1 MKAKQK
7 RAILFVILGGVLL
20 CAGAVLAFALGLPT
34 GEAPYP
40 DHIIDGVSPNGTTIN
55 LFDYWITT
63 QGDADNV
70 DPANLLT
77 SGINDGHAL
86 LFGASLGSKGY
97 GDWNEWTGTETPQAG
112 IVKSGLT
119 DGYPQLAIDTRKAE
133 NVTIKGRNGSESL
146 AYLFDPA
153 VAVDGKA
160 SYRDAQGLLQVD
172 KDGYYYFNSAEN
184 YAVYYP
190 GDNAF
195 TLYEYPGV
203 RSGGAA
209 GNVGQFF
216 PFNEATANPTQQWHN
231 PLMNTVDSIDASL
244 NHYFGIHMSTRF
256 VQQNGGYVDKN
267 QTKAVTYEFSG
278 DDDVWIFIDGVLVA
292 DLGGIHNAASVKINF
307 STGIIEING
316 TEQGQKLG
324 ALLGVGS
331 NTLPDDTYHT
341 LDFFYLERGNT
352 DSNLSL
358 KYNLVSIPESA
369 VIKVDENG
377 NTLAGAEF
385 ALTVSYTENGALV
398 TETLTSGTTGAD
410 GRLVLRE
417 SEVPDALPLTIDQL
431 YELYERYGQKK
442 NLSLTLTETS
452 TPDGY
457 RSAGAVSLRFDKVG
471 EQHILLA
478 ANPWSTGAYATSG
491 VLLKLGNSIG
501 LYSTDGGIM
510 GEEPVDTIDLSSTTP
525 RKMFGV
531 IFMKD
536 AAGDWRPIHGN
547 PIDGWTVEDGSG
559 WQNIQAALTKNP
571 CWFQLGSGGAWE
583 ITIDELPGDIN
594 KYYNALPE
602 DELDSAQYGV
612 FYYYTVAD
620 AVEDIKGNNT
630 WLMNTF
636 AENSGV
642 QRQFFANLYVPNL
655 RNELSVLKVGE
666 QDQPL
671 EGATFALYAASDV
684 TVTGGSYTAAGTARL
699 TGVTGANGR
708 LVFGDDELLP
718 QGNYYLIETSAP
730 TGYLKNGT
738 PIPVVVDDAG
748 VHVDA
753 GTADN
758 GVSVRFE
765 AGNLVGSM
773 WAFATDDKIDV
784 TLHHITAKFY
794 TTPSD
799 AVEFDADTTFVDQAW
814 RGIVGTGTVGAAFQA
829 IDGVTYHPSYYA
841 VSDDAGGYTIYRYDA
856 ENVPEGASPLGMHL
870 KYAGNGQYGAYAG
883 LEQQG
888 DPVTFME
895 TDTGWGHLMMEQCSY
910 HTLESGKEYT
920 KLHGTELTDLTNL
933 FADSVT
939 VKVANEPVDDAGP
952 EPSYIVVQKSI
963 AGLND
968 TQIEQLKRSLAITV
982 TGNGEAGPVS
992 YTLAYGREDGATIL
1006 WREVNKTLWSWR
1018 INGVSGDTYTVTETG
1033 CDPEDLSLPEG
1044 TKLTATGLGTT
1055 TIGVADIGL
1064 EIEED
1069 TTCSHK
1075 NWPLYDGCFFAGTLT
1090 GNRGT
1095 VVITSRAPSAS
1106 QRKAIEDA
1114 LLGGVW
1120 KETVYYYSLNSL
1132 QIDPANQDPAY
1143 NIAMNIS
1150 GDDGLITTLHYYP
1163 NAAYEDGGTPGQIVF
1178 SNTSVWQH
1186 VAKIVYDTEAAQVG
1200 DIQISNTYT
1209 QLVDLAVEKVW
1220 NDADDQDGKRPETVT
1235 VRLLADGLNTGKT
1248 LTLNAGN
1255 GWSDSFTGLD
1265 VYSEGV
1271 AIVYTVEEVNV
1282 AGYQSSITGSAAD
1295 GFTITNT
1302 HTPEK
1307 TAVSVEK
1314 VWNDADDQDGKRPE
1328 TVTVRLLADGLN
1340 TGKTLTLNAGNGW
1353 SDSFTGLD
1361 VYSEGVA
1368 IVYTVEE
1375 VNVAGYQSSITGSAA
1390 DGFTITNTHTPEKT
1404 AVSVQK
1410 VWDDAD
1416 DQDGMRPDAVTVR
1429 LLADGESTDRAL
1441 TLNADNGWSGSFTD
1455 LDVYNAG
1462 QPIAYTVEEVNVA
1475 GYQSSITGS
1484 AADGFT
1490 ITNTH
1495 TPEKTA
1501 VSVQK
1506 VWDDA
1511 DDQDGMR
1518 PDAVTVRLLA
1528 DGESTDRALTL
1539 NADNGWSGSFTDLDV
1554 YNAGQPIA
1562 YTVEEVNVA
1571 GYQSSITGSAADG
1584 FTITNTHTPETTAVS
1599 VEKVWDDA
1607 DDQDGMRPDEITVRL
1622 LADGQKTDRALTL
1635 NADNDWAGSFS
1646 DLAVYNAG
1654 QPIAYT
1660 VEEEAVTGYQPSIT
1674 GDAAT
1679 GFTITNTHTPETT
1692 AVSVEKVWD
1701 DADDQDGMRP
1711 KEITIRLLANG
1722 EEVAGKT
1729 LTLNAANDWA
1739 GSFSGLDVYSEGVAI
1754 VYTVEE
1760 ADVAGYQPQITGS
1773 AATGFTITNTHT
1785 PETITVSGSKTWNEA
1800 DGRDDRRP
1808 DAITIRLL
1816 ANGEEVAGKART
1828 VTAAD
1833 GWAWEFADLPKYENG
1848 QEIVYTIAEDAVP
1861 GYTATVDGFNV
1872 TNTKDILSGSLTV
1885 SKTVSGNAGDTER
1898 EWAFTVWLDDTS
1910 INGTYG
1916 DMTFV
1921 GGMATFLLRHGESAT
1936 ATGLPAGVS
1945 YRVTETGANQDGYN
1959 TTKQG
1964 DTGVIPEGGTAT
1976 ATFDNAKTIAPP
1988 PATGSLAVSKTVSG
2002 SAGDTERAWTFTVRL
2017 GDTGINGAY
2026 GDMTF
2031 VDGVA
2036 TFRLRHGESVK
2047 ASGLPAGVAYVV
2059 TEAEANQ
2066 DGYATAATGDTG
2078 TISGGRTARAGFT
2091 NTRETPQVPA
2101 AGDEASPLLWFLLGF
2116 ACLLGLGG
2124 AAMLDRRMRGG
2135 TKS

>member
-7 RAILFVILGGVLL
+7 RAILFVILGSVLL

-63 QGDADNV
+63 QEGADNK

-77 SGINDGHAL
+77 SGINHGHAL
-86 LFGASLGSKGY
+86 LFGASLGGSY
-97 GDWNEWTGTETPQAG
+97 GVWNEWTGTETPRAG
-112 IVKSGLT
+112 IVKSRLT
-119 DGYPQLAIDTRKAE
+119 DGYPQLAIDTSKAE

-172 KDGYYYFNSAEN
+172 KDGYYYFKSAEN

-203 RSGGAA
+203 GSGGAA

-216 PFNEATANPTQQWHN
+216 PFNAATANATPYFYRPPEGADTSQQGVHV
-231 PLMNTVDSIDASL
+231 LMNTVYSTDASL

-256 VQQNGGYVDKN
+256 VQQYGGYVDASR
-267 QTKAVTYEFSG
+267 TKPFTYEFSG

-292 DLGGIHNAASVKINF
+292 DLGGIHNAASVKIDF

-324 ALLGVGS
+324 ALLDVGS

-358 KYNLVSIPESA
+358 KYNLVSIPEST

-385 ALTVSYTENGALV
+385 ALTVSYTENGAPV

-417 SEVPDALPLTIDQL
+417 SEDPDALPLTIDQL
-431 YELYERYGQKK
+431 YERYGQKE

-452 TPDGY
+452 TPGGY
-457 RSAGAVSLRFDKVG
+457 RSAGAVPLRFDKVG

-478 ANPWSTGAYATSG
+478 ADPWSTGAYATSG
-491 VLLKLGNSIG
+491 VLLKLGNSID
-501 LYSTDGGIM
+501 LYSTGGGIM
-510 GEEPVDTIDLSSTTP
+510 GEEPVKTIDLSSTTP
-525 RKMFGV
+525 GKMFGV

-536 AAGDWRPIHGN
+536 GDDWRPIHGN
-547 PIDGWTVEDGSG
+547 PIDGWTVEAGSG
-559 WQNIQAALTKNP
+559 WQNIQAALTENP
-571 CWFQLGSGGAWE
+571 YWFQVGSGGAWE
-583 ITIDELPGDIN
+583 ITIDELPGDITKY

-602 DELDSAQYGV
+602 DERDNAQYGV
-612 FYYYTVAD
+612 FYYYTEAE
-620 AVEDIKGNNT
+620 AVENIDDSNT

-636 AENSGV
+636 DENAGV

-655 RNELSVLKVGE
+655 RNELSVLKVNE
-666 QDQPL
+666 QEQAL
-671 EGATFALYAASDV
+671 AGAAFALYAVDDV
-684 TVTGGSYTAAGTARL
+684 TLTDGGYTTAGNALL
-699 TGVTGANGR
+699 TGVTGEDGL

-730 TGYLKNGT
+730 AGYLKNGT

-758 GVSVRFE
+758 GVSVRF
-765 AGNLVGSM
+765 AVGNLVGSM
-773 WAFATDDKIDV
+773 WAFATDDEIDV

-799 AVEFDADTTFVDQAW
+799 AVEFGADTTFVDQTW
-814 RGIVGTGTVGAAFQA
+814 REIIGEGAGAAFQA
-829 IDGVTYHPSYYA
+829 IDDVTEYHPSYYA
-841 VSDDAGGYTIYRYDA
+841 VSDGSGDYTVYRYDA

-870 KYAGNGQYGAYAG
+870 KYAGNGRYAAYDG
-883 LEQQG
+883 LAQQG

-910 HTLESGKEYT
+910 HTLGSGKEYT
-920 KLHGTELTDLTNL
+920 ELHGSNLTDLTNL

-939 VKVANEPVDDAGP
+939 VKVANEPVDDVGP

-963 AGLND
+963 AGLDD
-968 TQIEQLKRSLAITV
+968 TQLEALKTSLKITV
-982 TGNGEAGPVS
+982 TGNGEAGPES
-992 YTLAYGREDGATIL
+992 YTLAYGEQDGVTIL
-1006 WREVNKTLWSWR
+1006 WREVSETLWSWR
-1018 INGVSGDTYTVTETG
+1018 INGVSGDTYTVEETG
-1033 CDPEDLSLPEG
+1033 CEPEALNLPEG
-1044 TKLTATGLGTT
+1044 TELTATGLGTT

-1069 TTCSHK
+1069 TTCSHTD
-1075 NWPLYDGCFFAGTLT
+1075 WPLYDGCFFAGTLT
-1090 GNRGT
+1090 RNRGT

-1106 QRKAIEDA
+1106 QRKAIEAA

-1120 KETVYYYSLNSL
+1120 KKPVYYYNLNSL
-1132 QIDPANQDPAY
+1132 QIDQANQDPAY

-1150 GDDGLITTLHYYP
+1150 GGNGLITTLHYYP
-1163 NAAYEDGGTPGQIVF
+1163 NAAYEAGGTPGKIVF
-1178 SNTSVWQH
+1178 SDTSVWQH
-1186 VAKIVYDTEAAQVG
+1186 VAKIVYDTAAAQVG

-1209 QLVDLAVEKVW
+1209 QLVDLAVQKVW
-1220 NDADDQDGKRPETVT
+1220 DDANDQDGMRPAEIT
-1235 VRLLADGLNTGKT
+1235 VRLLADGQDTGKT
-1248 LTLNAGN
+1248 LTLNADN
-1255 GWSDSFTGLD
+1255 GWKGNFTGLD

-1271 AIVYTVEEVNV
+1271 AIDYTVEEVSV
-1282 AGYQSSITGSAAD
+1282 AGYTSNITD
-1295 GFTITNT
+1295 
-1302 HTPEK
+1302 
-1307 TAVSVEK
+1307 
-1314 VWNDADDQDGKRPE
+1314 
-1328 TVTVRLLADGLN
+1328 
-1340 TGKTLTLNAGNGW
+1340 
-1353 SDSFTGLD
+1353 
-1361 VYSEGVA
+1361 
-1368 IVYTVEE
+1368 
-1375 VNVAGYQSSITGSAA
+1375 AA

-1410 VWDDAD
+1410 VWNDAD
-1416 DQDGMRPDAVTVR
+1416 DQDGKRPDAVTVR
-1429 LLADGESTDRAL
+1429 LLADGQDTGKTL
-1441 TLNADNGWSGSFTD
+1441 TLNA
-1455 LDVYNAG
+1455 A
-1462 QPIAYTVEEVNVA
+1462 
-1475 GYQSSITGS
+1475 
-1484 AADGFT
+1484 
-1490 ITNTH
+1490 
-1495 TPEKTA
+1495 
-1501 VSVQK
+1501 
-1506 VWDDA
+1506 
-1511 DDQDGMR
+1511 
-1518 PDAVTVRLLA
+1518 
-1528 DGESTDRALTL
+1528 
-1539 NADNGWSGSFTDLDV
+1539 
-1554 YNAGQPIA
+1554 
-1562 YTVEEVNVA
+1562 
-1571 GYQSSITGSAADG
+1571 
-1584 FTITNTHTPETTAVS
+1584 
-1599 VEKVWDDA
+1599 
-1607 DDQDGMRPDEITVRL
+1607 
-1622 LADGQKTDRALTL
+1622 
-1635 NADNDWAGSFS
+1635 NDWAGSFS

-1660 VEEEAVTGYQPSIT
+1660 VEEVNVEGYTSGITGDAASGFTITNTHTPEKTALSVEKVWNDANDQDGKRPDAVTVRLLADGQDTGKTLALNAANDWAGSFSDLDVYNAGQPIAYTVEEVSVTGYQPSIT

-1679 GFTITNTHTPETT
+1679 GFTITNTHAPETIT
-1692 AVSVEKVWD
+1692 VAGSKTWD
-1701 DADDQDGMRP
+1701 DADDRSGMRP

-1722 EEVAGKT
+1722 V
-1729 LTLNAANDWA
+1729 
-1739 GSFSGLDVYSEGVAI
+1739 
-1754 VYTVEE
+1754 
-1760 ADVAGYQPQITGS
+1760 
-1773 AATGFTITNTHT
+1773 
-1785 PETITVSGSKTWNEA
+1785 
-1800 DGRDDRRP
+1800 
-1808 DAITIRLL
+1808 
-1816 ANGEEVAGKART
+1816 EVAGKART
-1828 VTAAD
+1828 VTEAD
-1833 GWAWEFADLPKYENG
+1833 DWAWRFTDLPKYENG
-1848 QEIVYTIAEDAVP
+1848 REITYAIAEDAVP
-1861 GYTATVDGFNV
+1861 GYTATVDGFDV
-1872 TNTKDILSGSLTV
+1872 TNTKDILSGNLTV

-1898 EWAFTVWLDDTS
+1898 EWIFTVWLDDTG

-1945 YRVTETGANQDGYN
+1945 YRVTETGANQDGYD
-1959 TTKQG
+1959 TTKHG

-1988 PATGSLAVSKTVSG
+1988 PTTGSLAVSKTVVG
-2002 SAGDTERAWTFTVRL
+2002 NTGDTERKWTFTVRL

-2047 ASGLPAGVAYVV
+2047 ATGLPAGVTYVV

-2101 AGDEASPLLWFLLGF
+2101 AGDEASPLLWFTLGCV
-2116 ACLLGLGG
+2116 CLLGLGG
-2124 AAMLDRRMRGG
+2124 AAMLNRRMRGG

>member
-7 RAILFVILGGVLL
+7 RAILFAILGGVLL

-63 QGDADNV
+63 QEGADNE

-77 SGINDGHAL
+77 SGINYDHAL

-97 GDWNEWTGTETPQAG
+97 GDWNEWTGTETPRTG

-119 DGYPQLAIDTRKAE
+119 DGYPQLAINTSAAQNE
-133 NVTIKGRNGSESL
+133 TIRNRSGSESL

-172 KDGYYYFNSAEN
+172 KDGYYYFNSAKN

-203 RSGGAA
+203 GSGGAA

-216 PFNEATANPTQQWHN
+216 PFNAATADAERYFYWPPQGADTSQQKVHT
-231 PLMNTVDSIDASL
+231 LMNTVYSNDVSL

-256 VQQNGGYVDKN
+256 VQQYGGHVDET
-267 QTKAVTYEFSG
+267 QMKAVTYEFSG

-292 DLGGIHNAASVKINF
+292 DLGGIHNAASVKIDF

-324 ALLGVGS
+324 ALLDVGS

-398 TETLTSGTTGAD
+398 TETLTPGTTGAD

-417 SEVPDALPLTIDQL
+417 SEDPGALPLTIDQL
-431 YELYERYGQKK
+431 YERYGQKE

-457 RSAGAVSLRFDKVG
+457 RSAGAVPLRFDKVG

-478 ANPWSTGAYATSG
+478 EDPWSTGAYATSG
-491 VLLKLGNSIG
+491 VLLTLGNSID

-510 GEEPVDTIDLSSTTP
+510 GDTPVETIDLSSTTP
-525 RKMFGV
+525 GKMFGV

-536 AAGDWRPIHGN
+536 GGDWRPIHGN
-547 PIDGWTVEDGSG
+547 PIDGWTVEDDSG
-559 WQNIQAALTKNP
+559 WQNIREALTKNP

-602 DELDSAQYGV
+602 NELDSAQYGV
-612 FYYYTVAD
+612 FYYYTKAN
-620 AVEDIKGNNT
+620 AVEDIDGDNT

-636 AENSGV
+636 AESSGV

-655 RNELSVLKVGE
+655 RNELSVLKVDE

-671 EGATFALYAASDV
+671 EGAAFALYAVDNV
-684 TVTGGSYTAAGTARL
+684 MLTDGGYTTAGNALL
-699 TGVTGANGR
+699 TGVTGTNGR

-773 WAFATDDKIDV
+773 WAFATDDEIDV

-799 AVEFDADTTFVDQAW
+799 AVEFDADTTFADKAW
-814 RGIVGTGTVGAAFQA
+814 REIVGTGTAGAAFQA
-829 IDGVTYHPSYYA
+829 IDGATYHPSYYA
-841 VSDDAGGYTIYRYDA
+841 VSDDAGGYTVYRYD

-870 KYAGNGQYGAYAG
+870 KYAGNGRYAAYAG
-883 LEQQG
+883 PEQQG

-920 KLHGTELTDLTNL
+920 ELHGTRLTDLTNL

-939 VKVANEPVDDAGP
+939 VKVANEPERVD
-952 EPSYIVVQKSI
+952 I
-963 AGLND
+963 
-968 TQIEQLKRSLAITV
+968 
-982 TGNGEAGPVS
+982 
-992 YTLAYGREDGATIL
+992 
-1006 WREVNKTLWSWR
+1006 
-1018 INGVSGDTYTVTETG
+1018 
-1033 CDPEDLSLPEG
+1033 
-1044 TKLTATGLGTT
+1044 
-1055 TIGVADIGL
+1055 
-1064 EIEED
+1064 
-1069 TTCSHK
+1069 
-1075 NWPLYDGCFFAGTLT
+1075 
-1090 GNRGT
+1090 
-1095 VVITSRAPSAS
+1095 
-1106 QRKAIEDA
+1106 
-1114 LLGGVW
+1114 
-1120 KETVYYYSLNSL
+1120 
-1132 QIDPANQDPAY
+1132 
-1143 NIAMNIS
+1143 
-1150 GDDGLITTLHYYP
+1150 
-1163 NAAYEDGGTPGQIVF
+1163 
-1178 SNTSVWQH
+1178 
-1186 VAKIVYDTEAAQVG
+1186 
-1200 DIQISNTYT
+1200 
-1209 QLVDLAVEKVW
+1209 AVEKVW
-1220 NDADDQDGKRPETVT
+1220 DDADDQDGKRPDAVTIRLLANGERTDRALTLNAANGWADRFSDLDVYNAGVAIVYTVEEVSVAGYQSSITGDAATGFTITNTHMPEKTAVSVQKVWNDANDQDGKRPETVT
-1235 VRLLADGLNTGKT
+1235 VRLLADGQDTGKT
-1248 LTLNAGN
+1248 LTLNAAN
-1255 GWSDSFTGLD
+1255 GW
-1265 VYSEGV
+1265 
-1271 AIVYTVEEVNV
+1271 
-1282 AGYQSSITGSAAD
+1282 AG
-1295 GFTITNT
+1295 
-1302 HTPEK
+1302 
-1307 TAVSVEK
+1307 
-1314 VWNDADDQDGKRPE
+1314 R
-1328 TVTVRLLADGLN
+1328 
-1340 TGKTLTLNAGNGW
+1340 
-1353 SDSFTGLD
+1353 
-1361 VYSEGVA
+1361 
-1368 IVYTVEE
+1368 
-1375 VNVAGYQSSITGSAA
+1375 
-1390 DGFTITNTHTPEKT
+1390 
-1404 AVSVQK
+1404 
-1410 VWDDAD
+1410 
-1416 DQDGMRPDAVTVR
+1416 
-1429 LLADGESTDRAL
+1429 
-1441 TLNADNGWSGSFTD
+1441 
-1455 LDVYNAG
+1455 
-1462 QPIAYTVEEVNVA
+1462 
-1475 GYQSSITGS
+1475 
-1484 AADGFT
+1484 
-1490 ITNTH
+1490 
-1495 TPEKTA
+1495 
-1501 VSVQK
+1501 
-1506 VWDDA
+1506 
-1511 DDQDGMR
+1511 
-1518 PDAVTVRLLA
+1518 
-1528 DGESTDRALTL
+1528 
-1539 NADNGWSGSFTDLDV
+1539 
-1554 YNAGQPIA
+1554 
-1562 YTVEEVNVA
+1562 
-1571 GYQSSITGSAADG
+1571 
-1584 FTITNTHTPETTAVS
+1584 
-1599 VEKVWDDA
+1599 
-1607 DDQDGMRPDEITVRL
+1607 
-1622 LADGQKTDRALTL
+1622 
-1635 NADNDWAGSFS
+1635 FS

-1654 QPIAYT
+1654 
-1660 VEEEAVTGYQPSIT
+1660 
-1674 GDAAT
+1674 
-1679 GFTITNTHTPETT
+1679 
-1692 AVSVEKVWD
+1692 
-1701 DADDQDGMRP
+1701 
-1711 KEITIRLLANG
+1711 
-1722 EEVAGKT
+1722 
-1729 LTLNAANDWA
+1729 
-1739 GSFSGLDVYSEGVAI
+1739 VAI
-1754 VYTVEE
+1754 AYTVEE
-1760 ADVAGYQPQITGS
+1760 ADVAGYQPQITGD
-1773 AATGFTITNTHT
+1773 AASGFTITNTHT
-1785 PETITVSGSKTWNEA
+1785 PETITVAGSKTWNEA

-1816 ANGEEVAGKART
+1816 ANGVEVAGKART

-1833 GWAWEFADLPKYENG
+1833 GWAWRFTDLPKYENG

-1898 EWAFTVWLDDTS
+1898 EWAFTVWLDDTD
-1910 INGTYG
+1910 INGAYG

-1945 YRVTETGANQDGYN
+1945 YRVTETEADRDGYD

-1964 DTGVIPEGGTAT
+1964 DEGVIPEGGTAT

-1988 PATGSLAVSKTVSG
+1988 PTTGSLAVSKTVSG
-2002 SAGDTERAWTFTVRL
+2002 SAGDTEREWTFTVRL

-2091 NTRETPQVPA
+2091 NTRETPQVPP
-2101 AGDEASPLLWFLLGF
+2101 AGDGASPLLWFTLGCV
-2116 ACLLGLGG
+2116 CLLGLGG
-2124 AAMLDRRMRGG
+2124 AAMLNRRMRGG

>member
-1 MKAKQK
+1 MKAREK

-40 DHIIDGVSPNGTTIN
+40 DHIIDSVSPNGTTIN

-63 QGDADNV
+63 QEDPDNE

-77 SGINDGHAL
+77 SGINNRHAL
-86 LFGASLGSKGY
+86 LFGASLGDKGY
-97 GDWNEWTGTETPQAG
+97 GDWNEWTGTAAPRTG
-112 IVKSGLT
+112 IVENGLT
-119 DGYPQLAIDTRKAE
+119 NGYPQLAINTSAAQ
-133 NVTIKGRNGSESL
+133 NATIRNRSGSESL

-153 VAVDGKA
+153 VAADGKA
-160 SYRDAQGLLQVD
+160 SYKDAQGLLQVD

-209 GNVGQFF
+209 GNDGQFF
-216 PFNEATANPTQQWHN
+216 PFNEATANPTQQGHN
-231 PLMNTVDSIDASL
+231 PLMNTVDSTNASL

-256 VQQNGGYVDKN
+256 VQQYGGYVDEN
-267 QTKAVTYEFSG
+267 QRKEVTYEFSG

-292 DLGGIHNAASVKINF
+292 DLGGIHNAASVKIDF

-358 KYNLVSIPESA
+358 KYNLVSIPEST

-377 NTLAGAEF
+377 NTLAGAAFE
-385 ALTVSYTENGALV
+385 LTVSYTENGAPV

-417 SEVPDALPLTIDQL
+417 SADPDALPLTIDQL
-431 YELYERYGQKK
+431 YERYGQKE

-457 RSAGAVSLRFDKVG
+457 RSAGAVSLRFAKVG

-478 ANPWSTGAYATSG
+478 EDPWSTGAYATSG
-491 VLLKLGNSIG
+491 VLLKLGNSID
-501 LYSTDGGIM
+501 LYSTGGGIM
-510 GEEPVDTIDLSSTTP
+510 GEEPVNTIDLSSTTP

-536 AAGDWRPIHGN
+536 GDDWRPIHGN
-547 PIDGWTVEDGSG
+547 PIDGWTVEAGSG
-559 WQNIQAALTKNP
+559 WQNIRAALTENP

-583 ITIDELPGDIN
+583 ITIDELPGDIT
-594 KYYNALPE
+594 KYYNALPADGRDNAE
-602 DELDSAQYGV
+602 YGV
-612 FYYYTVAD
+612 FYYYTEAD
-620 AVEDIKGNNT
+620 AVEDINGNNT

-636 AENSGV
+636 AESSGV

-655 RNELSVLKVGE
+655 RNELSVLKVDE
-666 QDQPL
+666 QDRPL
-671 EGATFALYAASDV
+671 AGAAFALYAVDDV
-684 TVTGGSYTAAGTARL
+684 TLTDGGYTTAGNALL
-699 TGVTGANGR
+699 TGVTGTNGL

-773 WAFATDDKIDV
+773 WAFATDDEIDV

-794 TTPSD
+794 TTSSE
-799 AVEFDADTTFVDQAW
+799 AVPFDADTTFADKAW
-814 RGIVGTGTVGAAFQA
+814 REIVGEGANKVFQA

-841 VSDDAGGYTIYRYDA
+841 VSDGAGGYTVYRYD

-870 KYAGNGQYGAYAG
+870 KYAGNGRYAAYAG
-883 LEQQG
+883 PEQQG
-888 DPVTFME
+888 EVAFME
-895 TDTGWGHLMMEQCSY
+895 TETGWGHLMMEQCSY

-920 KLHGTELTDLTNL
+920 ELHGAWLTDLTNL

-963 AGLND
+963 AGLD
-968 TQIEQLKRSLAITV
+968 DAQIEQLKRSLAITV
-982 TGNGEAGPVS
+982 TGDGEAGPVS
-992 YTLAYGREDGATIL
+992 YTLAYGREDGVTIL
-1006 WREVNKTLWSWR
+1006 WREVNETLWSWR
-1018 INGVSGDTYTVTETG
+1018 INGVSGDTYTVAETG
-1033 CDPEDLSLPEG
+1033 CEPEDLNLPEG
-1044 TKLTATGLGTT
+1044 TELTATGLGTR

-1069 TTCSHK
+1069 TTCSHTD
-1075 NWPLYDGCFFAGTLT
+1075 WPLYDGCFFAGTLT
-1090 GNRGT
+1090 RNRGT
-1095 VVITSRAPSAS
+1095 VVITSRSPSAS
-1106 QRKAIEDA
+1106 QRKAIEDE
-1114 LLGGVW
+1114 LLHGVW
-1120 KETVYYYSLNSL
+1120 KEPVYYYSLNSL
-1132 QIDPANQDPAY
+1132 QIDQTNQDPAY

-1163 NAAYEDGGTPGQIVF
+1163 NAAYEDGGTPGKIVF
-1178 SNTSVWQH
+1178 SDTSVWQH
-1186 VAKIVYDTEAAQVG
+1186 VAKIVYNTEAAQVG

-1220 NDADDQDGKRPETVT
+1220 DDANDQDGK
-1235 VRLLADGLNTGKT
+1235 
-1248 LTLNAGN
+1248 
-1255 GWSDSFTGLD
+1255 
-1265 VYSEGV
+1265 
-1271 AIVYTVEEVNV
+1271 
-1282 AGYQSSITGSAAD
+1282 
-1295 GFTITNT
+1295 
-1302 HTPEK
+1302 
-1307 TAVSVEK
+1307 
-1314 VWNDADDQDGKRPE
+1314 
-1328 TVTVRLLADGLN
+1328 
-1340 TGKTLTLNAGNGW
+1340 
-1353 SDSFTGLD
+1353 
-1361 VYSEGVA
+1361 
-1368 IVYTVEE
+1368 
-1375 VNVAGYQSSITGSAA
+1375 
-1390 DGFTITNTHTPEKT
+1390 
-1404 AVSVQK
+1404 
-1410 VWDDAD
+1410 
-1416 DQDGMRPDAVTVR
+1416 RPDAVTVR
-1429 LLADGESTDRAL
+1429 LLADGQNTDKTL
-1441 TLNADNGWSGSFTD
+1441 TLNADNDWAGSFSD

-1462 QPIAYTVEEVNVA
+1462 QPIAYTVEEVSVA
-1475 GYQSSITGS
+1475 GYQPSITGD
-1484 AADGFT
+1484 AATGFT

-1495 TPEKTA
+1495 APETIT

-1506 VWDDA
+1506 DWNDA
-1511 DDQDGMR
+1511 NDQDGKR
-1518 PDAVTVRLLA
+1518 PA
-1528 DGESTDRALTL
+1528 
-1539 NADNGWSGSFTDLDV
+1539 
-1554 YNAGQPIA
+1554 
-1562 YTVEEVNVA
+1562 
-1571 GYQSSITGSAADG
+1571 
-1584 FTITNTHTPETTAVS
+1584 
-1599 VEKVWDDA
+1599 
-1607 DDQDGMRPDEITVRL
+1607 EITVRL
-1622 LADGQKTDRALTL
+1622 LADGQDTGKTLVL
-1635 NADNDWAGSFS
+1635 NAGNGWSGSFS
-1646 DLAVYNAG
+1646 DLDAYSEGVA
-1654 QPIAYT
+1654 IVYT
-1660 VEEEAVTGYQPSIT
+1660 VEEVSVAGYQPSIT

-1701 DADDQDGMRP
+1701 DADDQDGKRP
-1711 KEITIRLLANG
+1711 DAVTVRLLADG
-1722 EEVAGKT
+1722 QATGKT
-1729 LTLNAANDWA
+1729 LTLNAANGWA
-1739 GSFSGLDVYSEGVAI
+1739 GSFSDLDVYNAGQPIVYTVEEDAVAGYQPSIAGDAATGFTITNTHAPETITVSVQKDWNDANDQDGKRPAEITVRLLADGQDTGKTLVLNAGNGWSGSFSDLDAYSEGVAI

-1760 ADVAGYQPQITGS
+1760 DAVAGYQPSITGD
-1773 AATGFTITNTHT
+1773 ATAGFTITNTHA
-1785 PETITVSGSKTWNEA
+1785 PETITVAGSKTWDDA
-1800 DGRDDRRP
+1800 DNRSGVRP
-1808 DAITIRLL
+1808 EEITIRLL

-1833 GWAWEFADLPKYENG
+1833 GWAWRFTDLPKYENG
-1848 QEIVYTIAEDAVP
+1848 QEITYAIVEDAVP
-1861 GYTATVDGFNV
+1861 GYTATVDGFDV

-1898 EWAFTVWLDDTS
+1898 EWAFTVWLGDTG
-1910 INGTYG
+1910 INGAYG

-1921 GGMATFLLRHGESAT
+1921 GGMATFLLRHGESVT
-1936 ATGLPAGVS
+1936 ATGLPAGVF
-1945 YRVTETGANQDGYN
+1945 YRVTETEADRDGYD
-1959 TTKQG
+1959 TTKHG
-1964 DTGVIPEGGTAT
+1964 DTGVIPEDDTAV
-1976 ATFDNAKTIAPP
+1976 AAFDNAKNITPP
-1988 PATGSLAVSKTVSG
+1988 PTTGSLAVSKTVSG
-2002 SAGDTERAWTFTVRL
+2002 NAGDTEREWTFTVRL
-2017 GDTGINGAY
+2017 GDTSINGAY

-2036 TFRLRHGESVK
+2036 TFRLRHGESVE
-2047 ASGLPAGVAYVV
+2047 ATGLPAGVTYVV

-2091 NTRETPQVPA
+2091 NTRETPQVPP
-2101 AGDEASPLLWFLLGF
+2101 AGDEASPLLWFLLGCV
-2116 ACLLGLGG
+2116 CLLGLGG

>member
-1 MKAKQK
+1 MKAREK

-40 DHIIDGVSPNGTTIN
+40 DHIIDSVSPNGTTIN

-63 QGDADNV
+63 QEDPDNE

-77 SGINDGHAL
+77 SGINNRHAL
-86 LFGASLGSKGY
+86 LFGASLGDKGY
-97 GDWNEWTGTETPQAG
+97 GDWNEWTGTAAPRTG
-112 IVKSGLT
+112 IVENGLT
-119 DGYPQLAIDTRKAE
+119 NGYPQLAINTSAAQ
-133 NVTIKGRNGSESL
+133 NATIRNRSGSESL

-153 VAVDGKA
+153 VAADGKA
-160 SYRDAQGLLQVD
+160 SYKDAQGLLQVD

-209 GNVGQFF
+209 GNDGQFF
-216 PFNEATANPTQQWHN
+216 PFNEATANPTQQGHN
-231 PLMNTVDSIDASL
+231 PLMNTVDSTNASL

-256 VQQNGGYVDKN
+256 VQQYGGYVDEN
-267 QTKAVTYEFSG
+267 QRKEVTYEFSG

-292 DLGGIHNAASVKINF
+292 DLGGIHNAASVKIDF

-358 KYNLVSIPESA
+358 KYNLVSIPEST

-377 NTLAGAEF
+377 NTLAGAAFE
-385 ALTVSYTENGALV
+385 LTVSYTENGAPV

-417 SEVPDALPLTIDQL
+417 SADPDALPLTIDQL
-431 YELYERYGQKK
+431 YERYGQKE

-457 RSAGAVSLRFDKVG
+457 RSAGAVSLRFAKVG

-478 ANPWSTGAYATSG
+478 EDPWSTGAYATSG
-491 VLLKLGNSIG
+491 VLLKLGNSID
-501 LYSTDGGIM
+501 LYSTGGGIM
-510 GEEPVDTIDLSSTTP
+510 GEEPVNTIDLSSTTP

-536 AAGDWRPIHGN
+536 GDDWRPIHGN
-547 PIDGWTVEDGSG
+547 PIDGWTVEAGSG
-559 WQNIQAALTKNP
+559 WQNIRAALTENP

-583 ITIDELPGDIN
+583 ITIDELPGDIT
-594 KYYNALPE
+594 KYYNALPADGRDNAE
-602 DELDSAQYGV
+602 YGV
-612 FYYYTVAD
+612 FYYYTEAD
-620 AVEDIKGNNT
+620 AVEDINGNNT

-636 AENSGV
+636 AESSGV

-655 RNELSVLKVGE
+655 RNELSVLKVDE
-666 QDQPL
+666 QDRPL
-671 EGATFALYAASDV
+671 AGAAFALYAVDDV
-684 TVTGGSYTAAGTARL
+684 TLTDGGYTTAGNALL
-699 TGVTGANGR
+699 TGVTGTNGL

-773 WAFATDDKIDV
+773 WAFATDDEIDV

-794 TTPSD
+794 TTSSE
-799 AVEFDADTTFVDQAW
+799 AVPFDADTTFADKAW
-814 RGIVGTGTVGAAFQA
+814 REIVGEGANKVFQA

-841 VSDDAGGYTIYRYDA
+841 VSDGAGGYTVYRYD

-870 KYAGNGQYGAYAG
+870 KYAGNGRYAAYAG
-883 LEQQG
+883 PEQQG
-888 DPVTFME
+888 EVAFME
-895 TDTGWGHLMMEQCSY
+895 TETGWGHLMMEQCSY

-920 KLHGTELTDLTNL
+920 ELHGTELTDLTNL

-939 VKVANEPVDDAGP
+939 VKVANEPVDDVGP

-963 AGLND
+963 AGLD
-968 TQIEQLKRSLAITV
+968 DAQIEKLKRSLAITV

-992 YTLAYGREDGATIL
+992 YTLAYGQEDGATIL

-1069 TTCSHK
+1069 TTCSHTD
-1075 NWPLYDGCFFAGTLT
+1075 WPLYDGCFFAGTLT
-1090 GNRGT
+1090 RNRGT
-1095 VVITSRAPSAS
+1095 VVITSRSPSAS
-1106 QRKAIEDA
+1106 QRKAIEDE
-1114 LLGGVW
+1114 LLHGVW
-1120 KETVYYYSLNSL
+1120 KEPVYYYSLNSL
-1132 QIDPANQDPAY
+1132 QIDQTNQDPAY

-1163 NAAYEDGGTPGQIVF
+1163 NAAYEDGGTPGKIVF
-1178 SNTSVWQH
+1178 SDTSVWQH
-1186 VAKIVYDTEAAQVG
+1186 VAKIVYNTEAAQVG

-1209 QLVDLAVEKVW
+1209 QLMDLAVQKHW
-1220 NDADDQDGKRPETVT
+1220 NDANDQDGKRPDAVT
-1235 VRLLADGLNTGKT
+1235 VRLLADGQKT
-1248 LTLNAGN
+1248 DRALTLNADNDWAGSF
-1255 GWSDSFTGLD
+1255 SDLA
-1265 VYSEGV
+1265 VYNAGV
-1271 AIVYTVEEVNV
+1271 AIVYTVEEVSV
-1282 AGYQSSITGSAAD
+1282 AGYTSNITGNAAD

-1307 TAVSVEK
+1307 TALSVKK
-1314 VWNDADDQDGKRPE
+1314 VWDDADDQDGKRPDA
-1328 TVTVRLLADGLN
+1328 VTVRLLADGQD
-1340 TGKTLTLNAGNGW
+1340 TGKTLTLNAANGW
-1353 SDSFTGLD
+1353 KGNFTDLD
-1361 VYSEGVA
+1361 AYKEGAA

-1375 VNVAGYQSSITGSAA
+1375 DAVAGYQPAITGNAT

-1404 AVSVQK
+1404 ALSVKK

-1429 LLADGESTDRAL
+1429 LLADGQDTGKTL

-1475 GYQSSITGS
+1475 GYQSSITGD

-1501 VSVQK
+1501 LSVKK

-1511 DDQDGMR
+1511 DDQDGKR
-1518 PDAVTVRLLA
+1518 PETVTVRLLA
-1528 DGESTDRALTL
+1528 DGQNTD
-1539 NADNGWSGSFTDLDV
+1539 
-1554 YNAGQPIA
+1554 
-1562 YTVEEVNVA
+1562 
-1571 GYQSSITGSAADG
+1571 
-1584 FTITNTHTPETTAVS
+1584 
-1599 VEKVWDDA
+1599 
-1607 DDQDGMRPDEITVRL
+1607 
-1622 LADGQKTDRALTL
+1622 KTLTL

-1646 DLAVYNAG
+1646 DLD
-1654 QPIAYT
+1654 AY
-1660 VEEEAVTGYQPSIT
+1660 
-1674 GDAAT
+1674 
-1679 GFTITNTHTPETT
+1679 
-1692 AVSVEKVWD
+1692 
-1701 DADDQDGMRP
+1701 
-1711 KEITIRLLANG
+1711 KEGA
-1722 EEVAGKT
+1722 
-1729 LTLNAANDWA
+1729 
-1739 GSFSGLDVYSEGVAI
+1739 AI

-1833 GWAWEFADLPKYENG
+1833 GWAWRFTDLPKYENG

-1898 EWAFTVWLDDTS
+1898 EWAFTVWLDDTD
-1910 INGTYG
+1910 INGAYG

-1945 YRVTETGANQDGYN
+1945 YRVTETGANQDGYD
-1959 TTKQG
+1959 TTKHG
-1964 DTGVIPEGGTAT
+1964 DKGVIPEGGTAT

-1988 PATGSLAVSKTVSG
+1988 PTTGSLAVSKTVSG

>member
-40 DHIIDGVSPNGTTIN
+40 EHIIDGVSPNGTTIN

-63 QGDADNV
+63 QEDPDNE

-77 SGINDGHAL
+77 SGINNGHAL
-86 LFGASLGSKGY
+86 LFGASLGDKGY
-97 GDWNEWTGTETPQAG
+97 GDWNEWTGTAAPRTG
-112 IVKSGLT
+112 IVKSRLT
-119 DGYPQLAIDTRKAE
+119 DGYPQLAINTSAAQNE
-133 NVTIKGRNGSESL
+133 TIRRRSGSESL

-153 VAVDGKA
+153 VAAAGKA
-160 SYRDAQGLLQVD
+160 SYKDAQGLLQVD

-209 GNVGQFF
+209 GNDGQFF
-216 PFNEATANPTQQWHN
+216 PFNEATANPTQQGHN
-231 PLMNTVDSIDASL
+231 PLMNTVYSTDASL

-256 VQQNGGYVDKN
+256 VQQYGGHVDET
-267 QTKAVTYEFSG
+267 QMKAVTYEFSG

-292 DLGGIHNAASVKINF
+292 DLGGIHDAASVKIDF

-324 ALLGVGS
+324 VLLGVGS

-377 NTLAGAEF
+377 NTLAGAAFE
-385 ALTVSYTENGALV
+385 LTVSYTEDGESR

-417 SEVPDALPLTIDQL
+417 SEDPDALPLTIDQL
-431 YELYERYGQKK
+431 YERYGQKE

-457 RSAGAVSLRFDKVG
+457 RSAGAVSLRFAEVG

-478 ANPWSTGAYATSG
+478 ADPWSTGAYATSG
-491 VLLKLGNSIG
+491 VLLTLGNRID
-501 LYSTDGGIM
+501 LYATGGGIM
-510 GEEPVDTIDLSSTTP
+510 GEEPVNTIDLSSTTP

-536 AAGDWRPIHGN
+536 GDDWRPIHGN
-547 PIDGWTVEDGSG
+547 PIDGWTVEAGSG
-559 WQNIQAALTKNP
+559 WQNIQAALTENP

-583 ITIDELPGDIN
+583 ITIDELPGDIT
-594 KYYNALPE
+594 KYYNALPADGRDNAE
-602 DELDSAQYGV
+602 YGV
-612 FYYYTVAD
+612 FYYYTEAD
-620 AVEDIKGNNT
+620 AVEDINGNNT

-636 AENSGV
+636 AESSGV

-655 RNELSVLKVGE
+655 RNELSVLKVDE

-684 TVTGGSYTAAGTARL
+684 TVTGGSYTAGGAARL
-699 TGVTGANGR
+699 TGVTGADGL

-773 WAFATDDKIDV
+773 WAFATDDEIDV

-799 AVEFDADTTFVDQAW
+799 AVPFNDNTTFVDKSW
-814 RGIVGTGTVGAAFQA
+814 REITGTGADTTFQA

-841 VSDDAGGYTIYRYDA
+841 VSDGAGGYTIYRYDA
-856 ENVPEGASPLGMHL
+856 ETVPDGASPLGMHL

-883 LEQQG
+883 LAQQG

-895 TDTGWGHLMMEQCSY
+895 TDAGWGHLMMEQCSY

-920 KLHGTELTDLTNL
+920 ELHGARLTDLTNL

-939 VKVANEPVDDAGP
+939 VKVANEPVDDVGP

-963 AGLND
+963 AGLD
-968 TQIEQLKRSLAITV
+968 DAQIEKLKRSLAITV
-982 TGNGEAGPVS
+982 TGGGEAGPVS
-992 YTLAYGREDGATIL
+992 YTLAYGREDGVTIL

-1018 INGVSGDTYTVTETG
+1018 INGVSGDTYTVAETG
-1033 CDPEDLSLPEG
+1033 CDPEDLDLPEG
-1044 TKLTATGLGTT
+1044 TKLTATGLVETI
-1055 TIGVADIGL
+1055 IGVADIGL
-1064 EIEED
+1064 EIEEA
-1069 TTCSHK
+1069 TTCSHTD
-1075 NWPLYDGCFFAGTLT
+1075 WPLYDGCFFAGTLT

-1095 VVITSRAPSAS
+1095 VVITSRSPSAS
-1106 QRKAIEDA
+1106 QRKAIEGE

-1120 KETVYYYSLNSL
+1120 KRPVYYYSLNSL
-1132 QIDPANQDPAY
+1132 QIDQANQDQAY

-1150 GDDGLITTLHYYP
+1150 GSDGGLITTLHYYP
-1163 NAAYEDGGTPGQIVF
+1163 NVAYEEGGTPGQIVF
-1178 SNTSVWQH
+1178 SDTSVWQH
-1186 VAKIVYDTEAAQVG
+1186 VAKIVYNTEAAQVG

-1220 NDADDQDGKRPETVT
+1220 DDADDQDGKRPDAVT
-1235 VRLLADGLNTGKT
+1235 VRLLADGQDTGKT
-1248 LTLNAGN
+1248 LTLNADN
-1255 GWSDSFTGLD
+1255 GWKVSFTDLD
-1265 VYSEGV
+1265 AYKEGA

-1282 AGYQSSITGSAAD
+1282 EGYTSGITGDAAT

-1307 TAVSVEK
+1307 TAVSVE
-1314 VWNDADDQDGKRPE
+1314 
-1328 TVTVRLLADGLN
+1328 
-1340 TGKTLTLNAGNGW
+1340 
-1353 SDSFTGLD
+1353 
-1361 VYSEGVA
+1361 
-1368 IVYTVEE
+1368 
-1375 VNVAGYQSSITGSAA
+1375 
-1390 DGFTITNTHTPEKT
+1390 
-1404 AVSVQK
+1404 K

-1429 LLADGESTDRAL
+1429 LLADG
-1441 TLNADNGWSGSFTD
+1441 
-1455 LDVYNAG
+1455 
-1462 QPIAYTVEEVNVA
+1462 Q
-1475 GYQSSITGS
+1475 
-1484 AADGFT
+1484 
-1490 ITNTH
+1490 NT
-1495 TPEKTA
+1495 
-1501 VSVQK
+1501 
-1506 VWDDA
+1506 
-1511 DDQDGMR
+1511 
-1518 PDAVTVRLLA
+1518 
-1528 DGESTDRALTL
+1528 
-1539 NADNGWSGSFTDLDV
+1539 
-1554 YNAGQPIA
+1554 
-1562 YTVEEVNVA
+1562 
-1571 GYQSSITGSAADG
+1571 
-1584 FTITNTHTPETTAVS
+1584 
-1599 VEKVWDDA
+1599 
-1607 DDQDGMRPDEITVRL
+1607 
-1622 LADGQKTDRALTL
+1622 
-1635 NADNDWAGSFS
+1635 
-1646 DLAVYNAG
+1646 
-1654 QPIAYT
+1654 
-1660 VEEEAVTGYQPSIT
+1660 
-1674 GDAAT
+1674 
-1679 GFTITNTHTPETT
+1679 
-1692 AVSVEKVWD
+1692 
-1701 DADDQDGMRP
+1701 
-1711 KEITIRLLANG
+1711 
-1722 EEVAGKT
+1722 GKT
-1729 LTLNAANDWA
+1729 LTLNAANGWKGNFTD
-1739 GSFSGLDVYSEGVAI
+1739 LDAYKEGAAI

-1760 ADVAGYQPQITGS
+1760 DAVAGYQPAITGN
-1773 AATGFTITNTHT
+1773 ATDGFTITNTHT

-1833 GWAWEFADLPKYENG
+1833 GWAWRFTDLPKYENG

-1898 EWAFTVWLDDTS
+1898 EWAFTVWLDDTD
-1910 INGTYG
+1910 INGAYG

-1959 TTKQG
+1959 TKKQG

-1988 PATGSLAVSKTVSG
+1988 PTTGSLAVSKTVSG
-2002 SAGDTERAWTFTVRL
+2002 NTGDTERAWTFTVRL

-2047 ASGLPAGVAYVV
+2047 ATGLPAGVTYVV

-2101 AGDEASPLLWFLLGF
+2101 AGDEASPLLWFTLGCV
-2116 ACLLGLGG
+2116 CLLGLGG
-2124 AAMLDRRMRGG
+2124 AAMLNRRMRGG

>member
-40 DHIIDGVSPNGTTIN
+40 EHIIDGVSPNGTTIN

-63 QGDADNV
+63 QEDPDNE

-77 SGINDGHAL
+77 SGINNGHAL
-86 LFGASLGSKGY
+86 LFGASLGDKGY
-97 GDWNEWTGTETPQAG
+97 GDWNEWTGTAAPRTG
-112 IVKSGLT
+112 IVKSRLT
-119 DGYPQLAIDTRKAE
+119 DGYPQLAINTSAAQNE
-133 NVTIKGRNGSESL
+133 TIRRRSGSESL

-153 VAVDGKA
+153 VAAAGKA
-160 SYRDAQGLLQVD
+160 SYKDAQGLLQVD

-209 GNVGQFF
+209 GNDGQFF
-216 PFNEATANPTQQWHN
+216 PFNEATANPTQQGHN
-231 PLMNTVDSIDASL
+231 PLMNTVYSTDASL

-256 VQQNGGYVDKN
+256 VQQYGGHVDET
-267 QTKAVTYEFSG
+267 QMKAVTYEFSG

-292 DLGGIHNAASVKINF
+292 DLGGIHDAASVKIDF

-324 ALLGVGS
+324 VLLGVGS

-377 NTLAGAEF
+377 NTLAGAAFE
-385 ALTVSYTENGALV
+385 LTVSYTEDGESR

-417 SEVPDALPLTIDQL
+417 SEDPDALPLTIDQL
-431 YELYERYGQKK
+431 YERYGQKE

-457 RSAGAVSLRFDKVG
+457 RSAGAVSLRFAEVG

-478 ANPWSTGAYATSG
+478 ADPWSTGAYATSG
-491 VLLKLGNSIG
+491 VLLTLGNRID
-501 LYSTDGGIM
+501 LYATGGGIM
-510 GEEPVDTIDLSSTTP
+510 GEEPVNTIDLSSTTP

-536 AAGDWRPIHGN
+536 GDDWRPIHGN
-547 PIDGWTVEDGSG
+547 PIDGWTVEAGSG
-559 WQNIQAALTKNP
+559 WQNIQAALTENP

-583 ITIDELPGDIN
+583 ITIDELPGDIT
-594 KYYNALPE
+594 KYYNALPADGRDNAE
-602 DELDSAQYGV
+602 YGV
-612 FYYYTVAD
+612 FYYYTEAD
-620 AVEDIKGNNT
+620 AVEDINGNNT

-636 AENSGV
+636 AESSGV

-655 RNELSVLKVGE
+655 RNELSVLKVDE

-684 TVTGGSYTAAGTARL
+684 TVTGGSYTAGGAARL
-699 TGVTGANGR
+699 TGVTGADGL

-773 WAFATDDKIDV
+773 WAFATDDEIDV

-799 AVEFDADTTFVDQAW
+799 AVPFNDNTTFVDKSW
-814 RGIVGTGTVGAAFQA
+814 REITGTGADTTFQA

-841 VSDDAGGYTIYRYDA
+841 VSDGAGGYTIYRYDA
-856 ENVPEGASPLGMHL
+856 ETVPDGASPLGMHL

-883 LEQQG
+883 LAQQG

-895 TDTGWGHLMMEQCSY
+895 TDAGWGHLMMEQCSY

-920 KLHGTELTDLTNL
+920 ELHGARLTDLTNL

-939 VKVANEPVDDAGP
+939 VKVANEPVDDVGP

-963 AGLND
+963 AGLD
-968 TQIEQLKRSLAITV
+968 DAQIEKLKRSLAITV
-982 TGNGEAGPVS
+982 TGGGEAGPVS
-992 YTLAYGREDGATIL
+992 YTLAYGREDGVTIL

-1018 INGVSGDTYTVTETG
+1018 INGVSGDTYTVAETG
-1033 CDPEDLSLPEG
+1033 CDPEDLDLPEG
-1044 TKLTATGLGTT
+1044 TKLTATGLVETI
-1055 TIGVADIGL
+1055 IGVADIGL
-1064 EIEED
+1064 EIEEA
-1069 TTCSHK
+1069 TTCSHTD
-1075 NWPLYDGCFFAGTLT
+1075 WPLYDGCFFAGTLT

-1095 VVITSRAPSAS
+1095 VVITSRSPSAS
-1106 QRKAIEDA
+1106 QRKAIEGE

-1120 KETVYYYSLNSL
+1120 KRPVYYYSLNSL
-1132 QIDPANQDPAY
+1132 QIDQANQDQAY

-1150 GDDGLITTLHYYP
+1150 GSDGGLITTLHYYP
-1163 NAAYEDGGTPGQIVF
+1163 NVAYEEGGTPGQIVF
-1178 SNTSVWQH
+1178 SDTSVWQH
-1186 VAKIVYDTEAAQVG
+1186 VAKIVYNTEAAQVG

-1220 NDADDQDGKRPETVT
+1220 DDADDQDGKRPDAVT
-1235 VRLLADGLNTGKT
+1235 VRLLADGQDTGKT
-1248 LTLNAGN
+1248 LTLNAAN
-1255 GWSDSFTGLD
+1255 GWKGNFTDLD
-1265 VYSEGV
+1265 AYKEGA

-1282 AGYQSSITGSAAD
+1282 EGYTSGITGDAA
-1295 GFTITNT
+1295 T
-1302 HTPEK
+1302 
-1307 TAVSVEK
+1307 
-1314 VWNDADDQDGKRPE
+1314 
-1328 TVTVRLLADGLN
+1328 
-1340 TGKTLTLNAGNGW
+1340 
-1353 SDSFTGLD
+1353 
-1361 VYSEGVA
+1361 
-1368 IVYTVEE
+1368 
-1375 VNVAGYQSSITGSAA
+1375 
-1390 DGFTITNTHTPEKT
+1390 GFTITNTHTPEKT

-1416 DQDGMRPDAVTVR
+1416 DQDGKRPDAVTVR
-1429 LLADGESTDRAL
+1429 LLADGQDTGKTL
-1441 TLNADNGWSGSFTD
+1441 TLNAANGWKGNFTD
-1455 LDVYNAG
+1455 LDAYKEGAAIV
-1462 QPIAYTVEEVNVA
+1462 YTVEEDAVA
-1475 GYQSSITGS
+1475 GYQPAITGN
-1484 AADGFT
+1484 ATDGFT

-1501 VSVQK
+1501 VSVEK

-1528 DGESTDRALTL
+1528 DG
-1539 NADNGWSGSFTDLDV
+1539 
-1554 YNAGQPIA
+1554 Q
-1562 YTVEEVNVA
+1562 
-1571 GYQSSITGSAADG
+1571 
-1584 FTITNTHTPETTAVS
+1584 NT
-1599 VEKVWDDA
+1599 
-1607 DDQDGMRPDEITVRL
+1607 
-1622 LADGQKTDRALTL
+1622 
-1635 NADNDWAGSFS
+1635 
-1646 DLAVYNAG
+1646 
-1654 QPIAYT
+1654 
-1660 VEEEAVTGYQPSIT
+1660 
-1674 GDAAT
+1674 
-1679 GFTITNTHTPETT
+1679 
-1692 AVSVEKVWD
+1692 
-1701 DADDQDGMRP
+1701 
-1711 KEITIRLLANG
+1711 
-1722 EEVAGKT
+1722 GKT
-1729 LTLNAANDWA
+1729 LTLNAANGWKGNFTD
-1739 GSFSGLDVYSEGVAI
+1739 LDAYKEGAAI

-1760 ADVAGYQPQITGS
+1760 DAVAGYQPAITGN
-1773 AATGFTITNTHT
+1773 ATDGFTITNTHT

-1833 GWAWEFADLPKYENG
+1833 GWAWRFTDLPKYENG

-1898 EWAFTVWLDDTS
+1898 EWAFTVWLDDTD
-1910 INGTYG
+1910 INGAYG

-1959 TTKQG
+1959 TKKQG

-1988 PATGSLAVSKTVSG
+1988 PTTGSLAVSKTVSG
-2002 SAGDTERAWTFTVRL
+2002 NTGDTERAWTFTVRL

-2047 ASGLPAGVAYVV
+2047 ATGLPAGVTYVV

-2101 AGDEASPLLWFLLGF
+2101 AGDEASPLLWFTLGCV
-2116 ACLLGLGG
+2116 CLLGLGG
-2124 AAMLDRRMRGG
+2124 AAMLNRRMRGG

>member
-63 QGDADNV
+63 QEGADNE

-77 SGINDGHAL
+77 SGINNGHAL
-86 LFGASLGSKGY
+86 LFGASLGDKGY
-97 GDWNEWTGTETPQAG
+97 GDWNEWTGTAAPRTG

-119 DGYPQLAIDTRKAE
+119 DGYPQLAINTSAAR
-133 NVTIKGRNGSESL
+133 NPTIRRRSGSESL

-153 VAVDGKA
+153 VAADGKA
-160 SYRDAQGLLQVD
+160 SYKDAQGLLQVD

-209 GNVGQFF
+209 GNDGQFF
-216 PFNEATANPTQQWHN
+216 PFNEATANPTQQGHN
-231 PLMNTVDSIDASL
+231 PLMNTVYSTDASL

-256 VQQNGGYVDKN
+256 VQQYGGHVDENK
-267 QTKAVTYEFSG
+267 TKAVTYEFSG

-292 DLGGIHNAASVKINF
+292 DLGGIHNAASVKIDF

-316 TEQGQKLG
+316 AEQGQKLG

-358 KYNLVSIPESA
+358 KYNLVSIPEST

-385 ALTVSYTENGALV
+385 ALTVSYTENGAPV

-417 SEVPDALPLTIDQL
+417 SKDPGALPLTIDQL
-431 YELYERYGQKK
+431 YERYGQKE

-452 TPDGY
+452 TPAGY
-457 RSAGAVSLRFDKVG
+457 RSAGAVRLHFAKVG

-478 ANPWSTGAYATSG
+478 ADPWSTGAYATSG
-491 VLLKLGNSIG
+491 VLLTLGNSID

-510 GEEPVDTIDLSSTTP
+510 GDTPEKILTLSDATAK
-525 RKMFGV
+525 KMFGV

-536 AAGDWRPIHGN
+536 GDDWRPIHGN
-547 PIDGWTVEDGSG
+547 PIDGWKVEAGSG
-559 WQNIQAALTKNP
+559 WQNIRAALTKNP

-583 ITIDELPGDIN
+583 ITIDELPGDIT

-602 DELDSAQYGV
+602 NELDSAQYGV
-612 FYYYTVAD
+612 FYYYTEAD
-620 AVEDIKGNNT
+620 AVEKIDGNNT

-655 RNELSVLKVGE
+655 RNELSVLKVDDQE
-666 QDQPL
+666 QPL
-671 EGATFALYAASDV
+671 EGAKFALYAVDNV
-684 TVTGGSYTAAGTARL
+684 MLTDGGYTTAGNALL
-699 TGVTGANGR
+699 TGVTGTNGL

-773 WAFATDDKIDV
+773 WAFATDDEIDV

-799 AVEFDADTTFVDQAW
+799 AVPFNDNTTFVDKSW
-814 RGIVGTGTVGAAFQA
+814 REITGTGADTTFQA
-829 IDGVTYHPSYYA
+829 IDGATAYQPSYYA

-856 ENVPEGASPLGMHL
+856 ETVPDGASPLGMHL

-883 LEQQG
+883 LAQQG

-939 VKVANEPVDDAGP
+939 VKVANEPVDDVGP

-963 AGLND
+963 AGLD
-968 TQIEQLKRSLAITV
+968 DAQIEKLKRSLAITV

-992 YTLAYGREDGATIL
+992 YTLAYGQEDGATIL

-1069 TTCSHK
+1069 TTCSHTD
-1075 NWPLYDGCFFAGTLT
+1075 WPLYDGCFFAGTLT
-1090 GNRGT
+1090 RNRGT
-1095 VVITSRAPSAS
+1095 VVITSRSPSAS
-1106 QRKAIEDA
+1106 QRKAIEDE
-1114 LLGGVW
+1114 LLHGVW
-1120 KETVYYYSLNSL
+1120 KEPVYYYSLNSL
-1132 QIDPANQDPAY
+1132 QIDQTNQDPAY

-1163 NAAYEDGGTPGQIVF
+1163 NAAYEDGGTPGKIVF
-1178 SNTSVWQH
+1178 SDTSVWQH
-1186 VAKIVYDTEAAQVG
+1186 VAKIVYNTEAAQVG

-1209 QLVDLAVEKVW
+1209 QLMDLAVQKHW
-1220 NDADDQDGKRPETVT
+1220 NDANDQDGKRP
-1235 VRLLADGLNTGKT
+1235 
-1248 LTLNAGN
+1248 
-1255 GWSDSFTGLD
+1255 
-1265 VYSEGV
+1265 
-1271 AIVYTVEEVNV
+1271 
-1282 AGYQSSITGSAAD
+1282 
-1295 GFTITNT
+1295 
-1302 HTPEK
+1302 
-1307 TAVSVEK
+1307 
-1314 VWNDADDQDGKRPE
+1314 
-1328 TVTVRLLADGLN
+1328 
-1340 TGKTLTLNAGNGW
+1340 
-1353 SDSFTGLD
+1353 
-1361 VYSEGVA
+1361 
-1368 IVYTVEE
+1368 
-1375 VNVAGYQSSITGSAA
+1375 
-1390 DGFTITNTHTPEKT
+1390 
-1404 AVSVQK
+1404 
-1410 VWDDAD
+1410 
-1416 DQDGMRPDAVTVR
+1416 DAV
-1429 LLADGESTDRAL
+1429 
-1441 TLNADNGWSGSFTD
+1441 
-1455 LDVYNAG
+1455 
-1462 QPIAYTVEEVNVA
+1462 
-1475 GYQSSITGS
+1475 
-1484 AADGFT
+1484 
-1490 ITNTH
+1490 
-1495 TPEKTA
+1495 
-1501 VSVQK
+1501 
-1506 VWDDA
+1506 
-1511 DDQDGMR
+1511 
-1518 PDAVTVRLLA
+1518 
-1528 DGESTDRALTL
+1528 
-1539 NADNGWSGSFTDLDV
+1539 
-1554 YNAGQPIA
+1554 
-1562 YTVEEVNVA
+1562 
-1571 GYQSSITGSAADG
+1571 
-1584 FTITNTHTPETTAVS
+1584 
-1599 VEKVWDDA
+1599 
-1607 DDQDGMRPDEITVRL
+1607 TVRL

-1654 QPIAYT
+1654 VAIVYT
-1660 VEEEAVTGYQPSIT
+1660 VEEVSVAGYTSNIT
-1674 GDAAT
+1674 GNAAD
-1679 GFTITNTHTPETT
+1679 GFTITNTHTPEKTALSVKKVWDDADDQDGKRPDAVTVRLLADGQDTGKTLTLNAANGWKGNFTDLDAYKEGAAIVYTVEEDAVAGYQPAITGNATDGFTITNTHTPEKT

-1711 KEITIRLLANG
+1711 DAVTVRLLADGQNT
-1722 EEVAGKT
+1722 GKT
-1729 LTLNAANDWA
+1729 LTLNAANGWKGNFTD
-1739 GSFSGLDVYSEGVAI
+1739 LDAYKEGAAI

-1760 ADVAGYQPQITGS
+1760 DAVAGYQPAITGN
-1773 AATGFTITNTHT
+1773 ATDGFTITNTHT

-1833 GWAWEFADLPKYENG
+1833 GWAWRFTDLPKYENG

-1898 EWAFTVWLDDTS
+1898 EWAFTVWLDDTD
-1910 INGTYG
+1910 INGAYG

-1959 TTKQG
+1959 TKKQG

-1988 PATGSLAVSKTVSG
+1988 PTTGSLAVSKTVSG
-2002 SAGDTERAWTFTVRL
+2002 NTGDTERAWTFTVRL

-2047 ASGLPAGVAYVV
+2047 ATGLPAGVTYVV

-2101 AGDEASPLLWFLLGF
+2101 AGDEASPLLWFTLGCV
-2116 ACLLGLGG
+2116 CLLGLGG
-2124 AAMLDRRMRGG
+2124 AAMLNRRMRGG

>member
-63 QGDADNV
+63 QEGADNE

-77 SGINDGHAL
+77 SGINNGHAL
-86 LFGASLGSKGY
+86 LFGASLGDKGY
-97 GDWNEWTGTETPQAG
+97 GDWNEWTGTAAPRTG

-119 DGYPQLAIDTRKAE
+119 DGYPQLAINTSAAR
-133 NVTIKGRNGSESL
+133 NPTIRRRSGSESL

-153 VAVDGKA
+153 VAADGKA
-160 SYRDAQGLLQVD
+160 SYKDAQGLLQVD

-209 GNVGQFF
+209 GNDGQFF
-216 PFNEATANPTQQWHN
+216 PFNEATANPTQQGHN
-231 PLMNTVDSIDASL
+231 PLMNTVYSTDASL

-256 VQQNGGYVDKN
+256 VQQYGGHVDENK
-267 QTKAVTYEFSG
+267 TKAVTYEFSG

-292 DLGGIHNAASVKINF
+292 DLGGIHNAASVKIDF

-316 TEQGQKLG
+316 AEQGQKLG

-358 KYNLVSIPESA
+358 KYNLVSIPEST

-385 ALTVSYTENGALV
+385 ALTVSYTENGAPV

-417 SEVPDALPLTIDQL
+417 SKDPGALPLTIDQL
-431 YELYERYGQKK
+431 YERYGQKE

-452 TPDGY
+452 TPAGY
-457 RSAGAVSLRFDKVG
+457 RSAGAVRLHFAKVG

-478 ANPWSTGAYATSG
+478 ADPWSTGAYATSG
-491 VLLKLGNSIG
+491 VLLTLGNSID

-510 GEEPVDTIDLSSTTP
+510 GDTPEKILTLSDATAK
-525 RKMFGV
+525 KMFGV

-536 AAGDWRPIHGN
+536 GDDWRPIHGN
-547 PIDGWTVEDGSG
+547 PIDGWKVEAGSG
-559 WQNIQAALTKNP
+559 WQNIRAALTKNP

-583 ITIDELPGDIN
+583 ITIDELPGDIT

-602 DELDSAQYGV
+602 NELDSAQYGV
-612 FYYYTVAD
+612 FYYYTEAD
-620 AVEDIKGNNT
+620 AVEKIDGNNT

-655 RNELSVLKVGE
+655 RNELSVLKVDDQE
-666 QDQPL
+666 QPL
-671 EGATFALYAASDV
+671 EGAKFALYAVDNV
-684 TVTGGSYTAAGTARL
+684 MLTDGGYTTAGNALL
-699 TGVTGANGR
+699 TGVTGTNGL

-753 GTADN
+753 GTEDN

-773 WAFATDDKIDV
+773 WAFATDDEIDV

-794 TTPSD
+794 TPPSD
-799 AVEFDADTTFVDQAW
+799 AVPFNDNTTFVDKSW
-814 RGIVGTGTVGAAFQA
+814 REITGTGEDTTFQA
-829 IDGVTYHPSYYA
+829 IDGATAYQPSYYA

-856 ENVPEGASPLGMHL
+856 ETVPDGASPLGMHL

-883 LEQQG
+883 LAQQG
-888 DPVTFME
+888 EAVTFME

-910 HTLESGKEYT
+910 HTLASGKEYT
-920 KLHGTELTDLTNL
+920 ELHGAGLTDLTNL

-939 VKVANEPVDDAGP
+939 VKVANEPVDDVGP

-963 AGLND
+963 AGLD
-968 TQIEQLKRSLAITV
+968 DAQIEKLKQSLAITV
-982 TGNGEAGPVS
+982 TGNGEAGPV
-992 YTLAYGREDGATIL
+992 YTLAYGREDGVTIL

-1033 CDPEDLSLPEG
+1033 CEPKDLNLPEG
-1044 TKLTATGLGTT
+1044 TELTATGLGTT
-1055 TIGVADIGL
+1055 TIGVAEIGL

-1069 TTCSHK
+1069 TTRSHTD
-1075 NWPLYDGCFFAGTLT
+1075 WPLYDGCFFAGTLT
-1090 GNRGT
+1090 RNRGT
-1095 VVITSRAPSAS
+1095 VVITSRSPSAS
-1106 QRKAIEDA
+1106 QRKAIKDE
-1114 LLGGVW
+1114 LLHGVW
-1120 KETVYYYSLNSL
+1120 KEPVYYYSLNSL
-1132 QIDPANQDPAY
+1132 QIDQTNQDPAY

-1163 NAAYEDGGTPGQIVF
+1163 NAAYEDGGTPGKIVF
-1178 SNTSVWQH
+1178 SDTSVWQH
-1186 VAKIVYDTEAAQVG
+1186 VAKIVYNTEAAQVG

-1220 NDADDQDGKRPETVT
+1220 DDANDQDGK
-1235 VRLLADGLNTGKT
+1235 
-1248 LTLNAGN
+1248 
-1255 GWSDSFTGLD
+1255 
-1265 VYSEGV
+1265 
-1271 AIVYTVEEVNV
+1271 
-1282 AGYQSSITGSAAD
+1282 
-1295 GFTITNT
+1295 
-1302 HTPEK
+1302 
-1307 TAVSVEK
+1307 
-1314 VWNDADDQDGKRPE
+1314 
-1328 TVTVRLLADGLN
+1328 
-1340 TGKTLTLNAGNGW
+1340 
-1353 SDSFTGLD
+1353 
-1361 VYSEGVA
+1361 
-1368 IVYTVEE
+1368 
-1375 VNVAGYQSSITGSAA
+1375 
-1390 DGFTITNTHTPEKT
+1390 
-1404 AVSVQK
+1404 
-1410 VWDDAD
+1410 
-1416 DQDGMRPDAVTVR
+1416 RPDAVTVR
-1429 LLADGESTDRAL
+1429 LLADGQNTD
-1441 TLNADNGWSGSFTD
+1441 
-1455 LDVYNAG
+1455 
-1462 QPIAYTVEEVNVA
+1462 
-1475 GYQSSITGS
+1475 
-1484 AADGFT
+1484 
-1490 ITNTH
+1490 
-1495 TPEKTA
+1495 KT
-1501 VSVQK
+1501 
-1506 VWDDA
+1506 
-1511 DDQDGMR
+1511 
-1518 PDAVTVRLLA
+1518 
-1528 DGESTDRALTL
+1528 
-1539 NADNGWSGSFTDLDV
+1539 
-1554 YNAGQPIA
+1554 
-1562 YTVEEVNVA
+1562 
-1571 GYQSSITGSAADG
+1571 
-1584 FTITNTHTPETTAVS
+1584 
-1599 VEKVWDDA
+1599 
-1607 DDQDGMRPDEITVRL
+1607 
-1622 LADGQKTDRALTL
+1622 LTL

-1646 DLAVYNAG
+1646 DLD
-1654 QPIAYT
+1654 AY
-1660 VEEEAVTGYQPSIT
+1660 
-1674 GDAAT
+1674 
-1679 GFTITNTHTPETT
+1679 
-1692 AVSVEKVWD
+1692 
-1701 DADDQDGMRP
+1701 
-1711 KEITIRLLANG
+1711 KEGA
-1722 EEVAGKT
+1722 
-1729 LTLNAANDWA
+1729 
-1739 GSFSGLDVYSEGVAI
+1739 AI

-1760 ADVAGYQPQITGS
+1760 VNVEGYTSGITGD
-1773 AATGFTITNTHT
+1773 AATCFTITNTHT

-1833 GWAWEFADLPKYENG
+1833 GWAWRFTDLPKYENG

-1872 TNTKDILSGSLTV
+1872 TNTKDILPGSLTV

-1921 GGMATFLLRHGESAT
+1921 GGMATFLLRHGEKAT

-1988 PATGSLAVSKTVSG
+1988 PTTGSLAVSKTVSG
-2002 SAGDTERAWTFTVRL
+2002 NTGDTERAWTFTVRL

-2047 ASGLPAGVAYVV
+2047 ATGLPAGVTYVV

-2101 AGDEASPLLWFLLGF
+2101 AGDEASPLLWFTLGCV
-2116 ACLLGLGG
+2116 CLLGLGG
-2124 AAMLDRRMRGG
+2124 AAMLNRRMRGG

>member
-34 GEAPYP
+34 GEAPYSE
-40 DHIIDGVSPNGTTIN
+40 HIIGGVSPNGTTIN

-63 QGDADNV
+63 QEAADNV

-86 LFGASLGSKGY
+86 LFGASLGDKGY
-97 GDWNEWTGTETPQAG
+97 GNWNEWTGTKEPRAG
-112 IVKSGLT
+112 IVKSRLT
-119 DGYPQLAIDTRKAE
+119 DGYPQLAINTRAAR
-133 NVTIKGRNGSESL
+133 NPTIRRRSGSESL

-153 VAVDGKA
+153 VAADGKA
-160 SYRDAQGLLQVD
+160 SYKDAQGLLQVD

-203 RSGGAA
+203 VSGGAA
-209 GNVGQFF
+209 GNDGQFF

-231 PLMNTVDSIDASL
+231 PLMNTVYSNDVSL

-256 VQQNGGYVDKN
+256 VQQYGGHVDENK
-267 QTKAVTYEFSG
+267 TKEVTYEFSG

-307 STGIIEING
+307 STGEIKINDVL
-316 TEQGQKLG
+316 QGQTLG
-324 ALLGVGS
+324 ALLDVGS
-331 NTLPDDTYHT
+331 DTLPDDTYHT

-358 KYNLVSIPESA
+358 KYNLVSIPEST

-385 ALTVSYTENGALV
+385 ALTVSYTENGAPV
-398 TETLTSGTTGAD
+398 TETLTPGTTGAD

-417 SEVPDALPLTIDQL
+417 SEDPDALPLTIDQL
-431 YELYERYGQKK
+431 YEWYGQKE

-457 RSAGAVSLRFDKVG
+457 RSAGAVPLRFDKVG

-478 ANPWSTGAYATSG
+478 EDPWSTGAYATSG
-491 VLLKLGNSIG
+491 VLLTLGNSID

-510 GEEPVDTIDLSSTTP
+510 GDTPEKILTLSDATAK
-525 RKMFGV
+525 KMFGV

-536 AAGDWRPIHGN
+536 GDDWRPIHGN

-559 WQNIQAALTKNP
+559 WQDIRAALTGNP

-583 ITIDELPGDIN
+583 ITIDELPGDIT

-602 DELDSAQYGV
+602 DKLDSAQYGV
-612 FYYYTVAD
+612 FYYYTEAD
-620 AVEDIKGNNT
+620 AVEDIKGDNT

-636 AENSGV
+636 AESSGV

-655 RNELSVLKVGE
+655 RNELSVLKVDE
-666 QDQPL
+666 QDRPL
-671 EGATFALYAASDV
+671 EGATFALYAVDDV
-684 TVTGGSYTAAGTARL
+684 TLTDGGYTTAGNALLAGDTGEDGL
-699 TGVTGANGR
+699 

-773 WAFATDDKIDV
+773 WAFATDDEIDV

-799 AVEFDADTTFVDQAW
+799 AVEFDADTTFADQAW
-814 RGIVGTGTVGAAFQA
+814 RKIVGTGTAGAAFQA

-841 VSDDAGGYTIYRYDA
+841 VSDGAGGYTIYRYDA
-856 ENVPEGASPLGMHL
+856 ETVPEGASPLGMHL
-870 KYAGNGQYGAYAG
+870 KYAGNGRYDAYAG
-883 LEQQG
+883 PEQQG

-895 TDTGWGHLMMEQCSY
+895 TATGWGHLMMEQCSY
-910 HTLESGKEYT
+910 HTLGSGKEYT
-920 KLHGTELTDLTNL
+920 ELHGSNLTDLTNL

-939 VKVANEPVDDAGP
+939 VKVANEPVDDVGP

-963 AGLND
+963 AGLDD
-968 TQIEQLKRSLAITV
+968 TQLEALKASLKITV
-982 TGNGEAGPVS
+982 TGNGGAGPES
-992 YTLAYGREDGATIL
+992 YTLAYGEQDGVTIL
-1006 WREVNKTLWSWR
+1006 WREVSNTLWSWR
-1018 INGVSGDTYTVTETG
+1018 INGVSGDTYTVAETG
-1033 CDPEDLSLPEG
+1033 CEPEALNLPEG
-1044 TKLTATGLGTT
+1044 TELTATGLGPT

-1064 EIEED
+1064 EIEEY
-1069 TTCSHK
+1069 TTCSHTE
-1075 NWPLYDGCFFAGTLT
+1075 WPLYDGCFFAGTLT
-1090 GNRGT
+1090 GNKGT
-1095 VVITSRAPSAS
+1095 VVITSRSPSAS
-1106 QRKAIEDA
+1106 QRKAIEGK

-1120 KETVYYYSLNSL
+1120 KEHHVYYYSLNSL
-1132 QIDPANQDPAY
+1132 QIDQTNQDQAY

-1150 GDDGLITTLHYYP
+1150 GSDGGLITTLHYYP
-1163 NAAYEDGGTPGQIVF
+1163 NMAYEDGGTPGQIEF
-1178 SNTSVWQH
+1178 ADTSVWQH

-1209 QLVDLAVEKVW
+1209 QLMDLAVK
-1220 NDADDQDGKRPETVT
+1220 
-1235 VRLLADGLNTGKT
+1235 
-1248 LTLNAGN
+1248 
-1255 GWSDSFTGLD
+1255 
-1265 VYSEGV
+1265 
-1271 AIVYTVEEVNV
+1271 
-1282 AGYQSSITGSAAD
+1282 
-1295 GFTITNT
+1295 
-1302 HTPEK
+1302 
-1307 TAVSVEK
+1307 
-1314 VWNDADDQDGKRPE
+1314 
-1328 TVTVRLLADGLN
+1328 
-1340 TGKTLTLNAGNGW
+1340 
-1353 SDSFTGLD
+1353 
-1361 VYSEGVA
+1361 
-1368 IVYTVEE
+1368 
-1375 VNVAGYQSSITGSAA
+1375 
-1390 DGFTITNTHTPEKT
+1390 
-1404 AVSVQK
+1404 
-1410 VWDDAD
+1410 
-1416 DQDGMRPDAVTVR
+1416 
-1429 LLADGESTDRAL
+1429 
-1441 TLNADNGWSGSFTD
+1441 
-1455 LDVYNAG
+1455 
-1462 QPIAYTVEEVNVA
+1462 
-1475 GYQSSITGS
+1475 
-1484 AADGFT
+1484 
-1490 ITNTH
+1490 
-1495 TPEKTA
+1495 
-1501 VSVQK
+1501 
-1506 VWDDA
+1506 
-1511 DDQDGMR
+1511 
-1518 PDAVTVRLLA
+1518 
-1528 DGESTDRALTL
+1528 
-1539 NADNGWSGSFTDLDV
+1539 
-1554 YNAGQPIA
+1554 
-1562 YTVEEVNVA
+1562 
-1571 GYQSSITGSAADG
+1571 
-1584 FTITNTHTPETTAVS
+1584 
-1599 VEKVWDDA
+1599 KVWDDA
-1607 DDQDGMRPDEITVRL
+1607 DDQDGMRPDEITIRL
-1622 LADGQKTDRALTL
+1622 LANGEEVAGKTLTL
-1635 NADNDWAGSFS
+1635 NAANDWAGSFS
-1646 DLAVYNAG
+1646 GLPKYENGQEIVYTIAEDAVPG
-1654 QPIAYT
+1654 YT
-1660 VEEEAVTGYQPSIT
+1660 
-1674 GDAAT
+1674 AT
-1679 GFTITNTHTPETT
+1679 VDGFTITNTHTPETT

-1729 LTLNAANDWA
+1729 LTLNAGNGWS
-1739 GSFSGLDVYSEGVAI
+1739 GSFTGLDVYSEGVAI
-1754 VYTVEE
+1754 VYTVEEDAVAGYQPQITGNAATGFTITNTHTPEKTAVSVQKVWNDADDQDGMRPDAVTVRLLADGQNTGKTLTLNADNDWAGSFSDLDAYKEGAAIAYTVKEADVAGYQPQITGSAATCFTITNTHTPETTAVSVEKVWDDADDQDGMRPDEVTVRLLADGQDTGKTLTLNADNDWAGSFSDLDAYKEGAAIAYTVEE

-1773 AATGFTITNTHT
+1773 AATCFTITNTHT

-1833 GWAWEFADLPKYENG
+1833 GWAWRFTDLPKYENG

-1898 EWAFTVWLDDTS
+1898 EWAFTVWLDDTD
-1910 INGTYG
+1910 INGAYG

-1988 PATGSLAVSKTVSG
+1988 PTTGSLAVSKTVSG

-2047 ASGLPAGVAYVV
+2047 ATGLPAGVTYVV

-2101 AGDEASPLLWFLLGF
+2101 AGDEASPLLWFTLGCV
-2116 ACLLGLGG
+2116 CLLGLGG
-2124 AAMLDRRMRGG
+2124 AAMLNRRMRGG

>member
-1 MKAKQK
+1 MKAREK

-40 DHIIDGVSPNGTTIN
+40 DHIIDSVSPNGTTIN

-63 QGDADNV
+63 QEDPDNE

-77 SGINDGHAL
+77 SGINNRHAL
-86 LFGASLGSKGY
+86 LFGASLGDKGY
-97 GDWNEWTGTETPQAG
+97 GDWNEWTGTAAPRTG
-112 IVKSGLT
+112 IVENGLT
-119 DGYPQLAIDTRKAE
+119 NGYPQLAINTSAAQ
-133 NVTIKGRNGSESL
+133 NATIRNRSGSESL

-153 VAVDGKA
+153 VAADGKA
-160 SYRDAQGLLQVD
+160 SYKDAQGLLQVD

-209 GNVGQFF
+209 GNDGQFF
-216 PFNEATANPTQQWHN
+216 PFNEATANPTQQGHN
-231 PLMNTVDSIDASL
+231 PLMNTVDSTNASL

-256 VQQNGGYVDKN
+256 VQQYGGYVDEN
-267 QTKAVTYEFSG
+267 QRKEVTYEFSG

-292 DLGGIHNAASVKINF
+292 DLGGIHNAASVKIDF

-331 NTLPDDTYHT
+331 NTLPDGTYHT

-358 KYNLVSIPESA
+358 KYNLVSIPEST

-377 NTLAGAEF
+377 NTLAGAAFE
-385 ALTVSYTENGALV
+385 LTVSYTEDGESR
-398 TETLTSGTTGAD
+398 TEILTSGTTGAD

-417 SEVPDALPLTIDQL
+417 SEDPNALPLTIDQL
-431 YELYERYGQKK
+431 YERYGQKE

-457 RSAGAVSLRFDKVG
+457 RSAGAVSLRFAEVG

-478 ANPWSTGAYATSG
+478 ADPWSTGAYATSG
-491 VLLKLGNSIG
+491 VLLKLGNSID

-510 GEEPVDTIDLSSTTP
+510 GDTPEKTLTLSDATAK
-525 RKMFGV
+525 KMFGV

-536 AAGDWRPIHGN
+536 GDGDWRPIHGN

-559 WQNIQAALTKNP
+559 WQNIQAALTENP

-583 ITIDELPGDIN
+583 ITIDELPGDIT
-594 KYYNALPE
+594 KYYNALPADGRDNAE
-602 DELDSAQYGV
+602 YGV
-612 FYYYTVAD
+612 FYYYTKAD
-620 AVEDIKGNNT
+620 AVEDINGDNT

-636 AENSGV
+636 AESSGV

-655 RNELSVLKVGE
+655 RNELSVLKVDE

-684 TVTGGSYTAAGTARL
+684 TVTGGSYTAGGTAQL
-699 TGVTGANGR
+699 TGVTSADGR

-758 GVSVRFE
+758 GVSVRFA

-773 WAFATDDKIDV
+773 WAFATDDEIDV

-814 RGIVGTGTVGAAFQA
+814 RKIVGEGENKVFQA
-829 IDGVTYHPSYYA
+829 IDGKTEYHPSYYA
-841 VSDDAGGYTIYRYDA
+841 VPDGSGGYAIYRYDD

-870 KYAGNGQYGAYAG
+870 KYAGNGQYAAYAG
-883 LEQQG
+883 PAQQG
-888 DPVTFME
+888 DAVTFME

-920 KLHGTELTDLTNL
+920 ELHGTELTDLTNL

-939 VKVANEPVDDAGP
+939 VKVANEP
-952 EPSYIVVQKSI
+952 E
-963 AGLND
+963 
-968 TQIEQLKRSLAITV
+968 R
-982 TGNGEAGPVS
+982 
-992 YTLAYGREDGATIL
+992 
-1006 WREVNKTLWSWR
+1006 
-1018 INGVSGDTYTVTETG
+1018 
-1033 CDPEDLSLPEG
+1033 
-1044 TKLTATGLGTT
+1044 
-1055 TIGVADIGL
+1055 
-1064 EIEED
+1064 
-1069 TTCSHK
+1069 
-1075 NWPLYDGCFFAGTLT
+1075 
-1090 GNRGT
+1090 
-1095 VVITSRAPSAS
+1095 
-1106 QRKAIEDA
+1106 
-1114 LLGGVW
+1114 
-1120 KETVYYYSLNSL
+1120 
-1132 QIDPANQDPAY
+1132 
-1143 NIAMNIS
+1143 
-1150 GDDGLITTLHYYP
+1150 
-1163 NAAYEDGGTPGQIVF
+1163 
-1178 SNTSVWQH
+1178 
-1186 VAKIVYDTEAAQVG
+1186 
-1200 DIQISNTYT
+1200 
-1209 QLVDLAVEKVW
+1209 VDLAVQKVW
-1220 NDADDQDGKRPETVT
+1220 NDADDQDGMRPDEITI
-1235 VRLLADGLNTGKT
+1235 RLLANGEEVAGKT
-1248 LTLNAGN
+1248 LTLNADN
-1255 GWSDSFTGLD
+1255 GWSGSFTGLD

-1271 AIVYTVEEVNV
+1271 AIDYTVEEVSV
-1282 AGYQSSITGSAAD
+1282 AGYTSNITD
-1295 GFTITNT
+1295 
-1302 HTPEK
+1302 
-1307 TAVSVEK
+1307 
-1314 VWNDADDQDGKRPE
+1314 
-1328 TVTVRLLADGLN
+1328 
-1340 TGKTLTLNAGNGW
+1340 
-1353 SDSFTGLD
+1353 
-1361 VYSEGVA
+1361 
-1368 IVYTVEE
+1368 
-1375 VNVAGYQSSITGSAA
+1375 AA

-1410 VWDDAD
+1410 VWNDAD
-1416 DQDGMRPDAVTVR
+1416 DQDGMRPDAV
-1429 LLADGESTDRAL
+1429 
-1441 TLNADNGWSGSFTD
+1441 
-1455 LDVYNAG
+1455 
-1462 QPIAYTVEEVNVA
+1462 
-1475 GYQSSITGS
+1475 
-1484 AADGFT
+1484 
-1490 ITNTH
+1490 
-1495 TPEKTA
+1495 
-1501 VSVQK
+1501 
-1506 VWDDA
+1506 
-1511 DDQDGMR
+1511 
-1518 PDAVTVRLLA
+1518 
-1528 DGESTDRALTL
+1528 
-1539 NADNGWSGSFTDLDV
+1539 
-1554 YNAGQPIA
+1554 
-1562 YTVEEVNVA
+1562 
-1571 GYQSSITGSAADG
+1571 
-1584 FTITNTHTPETTAVS
+1584 
-1599 VEKVWDDA
+1599 
-1607 DDQDGMRPDEITVRL
+1607 TVRL

-1660 VEEEAVTGYQPSIT
+1660 VEEVSVAGYTSNIT
-1674 GDAAT
+1674 DAAD
-1679 GFTITNTHTPETT
+1679 GFTITNTHTPEKT
-1692 AVSVEKVWD
+1692 AVSVQKVWD

-1711 KEITIRLLANG
+1711 AEITVRLLADG
-1722 EEVAGKT
+1722 ESTDRA
-1729 LTLNAANDWA
+1729 LTLNAGNGWSGSFTDLDVYNAGQPIAYTVEEVNVAGYQSSITGDAADGFTITNTHTPGKTALSVKKVWDDADDQDGMRPAEITVRLLADGESTDRALTLNADNDWA
-1739 GSFSGLDVYSEGVAI
+1739 GSFSDLDVYSAGQPIAYTVEEVNVAGYQSSITGDAADGFTITNTHTPEKTALSVKKVWDDADDQDGKRPETVTVRLLADGQNTDKTLTLNADNDWAGSFSDLDAYKEGAAI

-1833 GWAWEFADLPKYENG
+1833 GWAWRFTDLPKYENG

-1898 EWAFTVWLDDTS
+1898 EWAFTVWLDDTD
-1910 INGTYG
+1910 INGAYG

-1945 YRVTETGANQDGYN
+1945 YRVTETGANQDGYD
-1959 TTKQG
+1959 TTKHG
-1964 DTGVIPEGGTAT
+1964 DKGVIPEGGTAT

-1988 PATGSLAVSKTVSG
+1988 PTTGSLAVSKTVSG

>member
-1 MKAKQK
+1 M
-7 RAILFVILGGVLL
+7 
-20 CAGAVLAFALGLPT
+20 
-34 GEAPYP
+34 
-40 DHIIDGVSPNGTTIN
+40 
-55 LFDYWITT
+55 
-63 QGDADNV
+63 
-70 DPANLLT
+70 
-77 SGINDGHAL
+77 
-86 LFGASLGSKGY
+86 
-97 GDWNEWTGTETPQAG
+97 
-112 IVKSGLT
+112 
-119 DGYPQLAIDTRKAE
+119 
-133 NVTIKGRNGSESL
+133 
-146 AYLFDPA
+146 
-153 VAVDGKA
+153 
-160 SYRDAQGLLQVD
+160 
-172 KDGYYYFNSAEN
+172 FNSAEN

-209 GNVGQFF
+209 GNDGQFF
-216 PFNEATANPTQQWHN
+216 PFNEATANPTQQGHN
-231 PLMNTVDSIDASL
+231 PLMNTVYSTDASL

-256 VQQNGGYVDKN
+256 VQQYGGHVDENK
-267 QTKAVTYEFSG
+267 TKAVTYEFSG

-292 DLGGIHNAASVKINF
+292 DLGGIHNAASVKIDF

-316 TEQGQKLG
+316 AEQGQKLG

-358 KYNLVSIPESA
+358 KYNLVSIPEST

-385 ALTVSYTENGALV
+385 ALTVSYTENGAPV

-417 SEVPDALPLTIDQL
+417 SKDPGALPLTIDQL
-431 YELYERYGQKK
+431 YERYGQKE

-452 TPDGY
+452 TPAGY
-457 RSAGAVSLRFDKVG
+457 RSAGAVRLHFAKVG

-478 ANPWSTGAYATSG
+478 ADPWSTGAYATSG
-491 VLLKLGNSIG
+491 VLLTLGNSID

-510 GEEPVDTIDLSSTTP
+510 GDTPEKILTLSDATAK
-525 RKMFGV
+525 KMFGV

-536 AAGDWRPIHGN
+536 GDDWRPIHGN
-547 PIDGWTVEDGSG
+547 PIDGWKVEAGSG
-559 WQNIQAALTKNP
+559 WQNIRAALTKNP

-583 ITIDELPGDIN
+583 ITIDELPGDIT

-602 DELDSAQYGV
+602 NELDSAQYGV
-612 FYYYTVAD
+612 FYYYTEAD
-620 AVEDIKGNNT
+620 AVEKIDGNNT

-655 RNELSVLKVGE
+655 RNELSVLKVDDQE
-666 QDQPL
+666 QPL
-671 EGATFALYAASDV
+671 EGAKFALYAVDNV
-684 TVTGGSYTAAGTARL
+684 MLTDGGYTTAGNALL
-699 TGVTGANGR
+699 TGVTGTNGL

-730 TGYLKNGT
+730 AGYLKNGT

-758 GVSVRFE
+758 GVSVRF
-765 AGNLVGSM
+765 AVGNLVGSM
-773 WAFATDDKIDV
+773 WAFATDDEIDV

-799 AVEFDADTTFVDQAW
+799 AVEFGADTTFVDQTW
-814 RGIVGTGTVGAAFQA
+814 REIIGEGAGAAFQA
-829 IDGVTYHPSYYA
+829 IDDVTEYHPSYYA
-841 VSDDAGGYTIYRYDA
+841 VSDGSGDYTVYRYDA

-870 KYAGNGQYGAYAG
+870 KYAGNGQYAAYDG
-883 LEQQG
+883 LAQQG

-910 HTLESGKEYT
+910 HTLGSGKEYT
-920 KLHGTELTDLTNL
+920 ELHGSNLTDLTNL

-939 VKVANEPVDDAGP
+939 VKVANEPVDDVGP

-963 AGLND
+963 AGLDD
-968 TQIEQLKRSLAITV
+968 TQLEALKTSLKITV
-982 TGNGEAGPVS
+982 TGNGEAGPES
-992 YTLAYGREDGATIL
+992 YTLAYGEQDGVTIL
-1006 WREVNKTLWSWR
+1006 WREVSETLWSWR
-1018 INGVSGDTYTVTETG
+1018 INGVSGDTYTVEETG
-1033 CDPEDLSLPEG
+1033 CEPEALNLPEG
-1044 TKLTATGLGTT
+1044 TELTATGLGTT

-1069 TTCSHK
+1069 TTCSHTD
-1075 NWPLYDGCFFAGTLT
+1075 WPLYDGCFFAGTLT
-1090 GNRGT
+1090 RNRGT
-1095 VVITSRAPSAS
+1095 VVITSRSPSAS
-1106 QRKAIEDA
+1106 QRKAIEDE
-1114 LLGGVW
+1114 LLHGVW
-1120 KETVYYYSLNSL
+1120 KEPVYYYSLNSL

-1163 NAAYEDGGTPGQIVF
+1163 NVAYEDGGTPGQIVF
-1178 SNTSVWQH
+1178 ADTSVWQH

-1220 NDADDQDGKRPETVT
+1220 
-1235 VRLLADGLNTGKT
+1235 
-1248 LTLNAGN
+1248 
-1255 GWSDSFTGLD
+1255 
-1265 VYSEGV
+1265 
-1271 AIVYTVEEVNV
+1271 
-1282 AGYQSSITGSAAD
+1282 
-1295 GFTITNT
+1295 
-1302 HTPEK
+1302 
-1307 TAVSVEK
+1307 
-1314 VWNDADDQDGKRPE
+1314 
-1328 TVTVRLLADGLN
+1328 
-1340 TGKTLTLNAGNGW
+1340 
-1353 SDSFTGLD
+1353 
-1361 VYSEGVA
+1361 
-1368 IVYTVEE
+1368 
-1375 VNVAGYQSSITGSAA
+1375 
-1390 DGFTITNTHTPEKT
+1390 
-1404 AVSVQK
+1404 
-1410 VWDDAD
+1410 DDAN

-1429 LLADGESTDRAL
+1429 LLADGQDTGKTL
-1441 TLNADNGWSGSFTD
+1441 TLNADNGW
-1455 LDVYNAG
+1455 
-1462 QPIAYTVEEVNVA
+1462 
-1475 GYQSSITGS
+1475 
-1484 AADGFT
+1484 
-1490 ITNTH
+1490 
-1495 TPEKTA
+1495 K
-1501 VSVQK
+1501 
-1506 VWDDA
+1506 
-1511 DDQDGMR
+1511 
-1518 PDAVTVRLLA
+1518 
-1528 DGESTDRALTL
+1528 
-1539 NADNGWSGSFTDLDV
+1539 
-1554 YNAGQPIA
+1554 
-1562 YTVEEVNVA
+1562 
-1571 GYQSSITGSAADG
+1571 
-1584 FTITNTHTPETTAVS
+1584 
-1599 VEKVWDDA
+1599 
-1607 DDQDGMRPDEITVRL
+1607 
-1622 LADGQKTDRALTL
+1622 
-1635 NADNDWAGSFS
+1635 GSFS

-1660 VEEEAVTGYQPSIT
+1660 VEEVSVAGYQPSITGDAATGFTITNTHAPETITVSVQKDWNDANDQDGKRPAEITVRLLADGQDTGKTLALNAANGWAGSFSDLDAYSEGVAIVYTVEEVSVAGYQPSIT

-1701 DADDQDGMRP
+1701 DADDQDGKRP
-1711 KEITIRLLANG
+1711 DAVTVRLLADG
-1722 EEVAGKT
+1722 QATGKT
-1729 LTLNAANDWA
+1729 LTLNAANGWA
-1739 GSFSGLDVYSEGVAI
+1739 GSFSDLDVYNAGQPIVYTVEEDAVAGYQPSIAGDAATGFTITNTHAPETITVSVQKDWNDANDQDGKRPAEITVRLLADGQDTGKTLALNAANGWAGSFSDLDAYSEGVAI

-1760 ADVAGYQPQITGS
+1760 DAVAGYQPSITGD
-1773 AATGFTITNTHT
+1773 ATAGFTITNTHA
-1785 PETITVSGSKTWNEA
+1785 PETITVAGSKTWDDA
-1800 DGRDDRRP
+1800 DNRSGVRP
-1808 DAITIRLL
+1808 EEITIRLL

-1833 GWAWEFADLPKYENG
+1833 GWAWRFTDLPKYENG
-1848 QEIVYTIAEDAVP
+1848 QEITYAIVEDAVP
-1861 GYTATVDGFNV
+1861 GYTATVDGFDV

-1898 EWAFTVWLDDTS
+1898 EWAFTVWLGDTG
-1910 INGTYG
+1910 INGAYG

-1945 YRVTETGANQDGYN
+1945 YRVTETGANQDGYD
-1959 TTKQG
+1959 TTKHG
-1964 DTGVIPEGGTAT
+1964 DKGIIPEGGTAT

-1988 PATGSLAVSKTVSG
+1988 PTTGSLAVSKTVSG

>member
-1 MKAKQK
+1 MKAREK

-63 QGDADNV
+63 QEDPDNE

-77 SGINDGHAL
+77 SGINNRHAL
-86 LFGASLGSKGY
+86 LFGASLGDKGY
-97 GDWNEWTGTETPQAG
+97 GDWNEWTGTAAPRTG
-112 IVKSGLT
+112 IVENGLT
-119 DGYPQLAIDTRKAE
+119 NGYPQLAINTSAAR
-133 NVTIKGRNGSESL
+133 NPTIRRRSGSESL

-153 VAVDGKA
+153 VAADGKA
-160 SYRDAQGLLQVD
+160 SYKDAQGLLQVD

-209 GNVGQFF
+209 GNDGQFF
-216 PFNEATANPTQQWHN
+216 PFNEATANPTQQGHN
-231 PLMNTVDSIDASL
+231 PLMNTVDSTNASL

-256 VQQNGGYVDKN
+256 VQQYGGYVDEN
-267 QTKAVTYEFSG
+267 QRKEVTYEFSG

-292 DLGGIHNAASVKINF
+292 DLGGIHNAASVKIDF

-377 NTLAGAEF
+377 NTLAGAAFE
-385 ALTVSYTENGALV
+385 LTVSYTENGAPV

-417 SEVPDALPLTIDQL
+417 SADPDALPLTIDQL
-431 YELYERYGQKK
+431 YERYGQKE

-478 ANPWSTGAYATSG
+478 EDPWSTGAYATSG
-491 VLLKLGNSIG
+491 VLLTLGNSID

-510 GEEPVDTIDLSSTTP
+510 GEEPVETIDLSSTTP
-525 RKMFGV
+525 GKMFGV

-536 AAGDWRPIHGN
+536 GDDWRPIHGN
-547 PIDGWTVEDGSG
+547 PIDGWTVEDDSG
-559 WQNIQAALTKNP
+559 WQNIRAALTENP

-583 ITIDELPGDIN
+583 ITIDELPGDIT
-594 KYYNALPE
+594 KYYNALPADGRDNAE
-602 DELDSAQYGV
+602 YGV
-612 FYYYTVAD
+612 FYYYTEAD
-620 AVEDIKGNNT
+620 AVEDINGNNT

-636 AENSGV
+636 AESSGV

-655 RNELSVLKVGE
+655 RNELSVLKVDE
-666 QDQPL
+666 QDRPL
-671 EGATFALYAASDV
+671 AGAAFALYAVDDV
-684 TVTGGSYTAAGTARL
+684 TLTDGGYTTAGNALL
-699 TGVTGANGR
+699 TGVTGTNGL

-773 WAFATDDKIDV
+773 WAFATDDEIDV

-794 TTPSD
+794 TTSSE
-799 AVEFDADTTFVDQAW
+799 AVPFDADTTFADKAW
-814 RGIVGTGTVGAAFQA
+814 RKIVGEGANKVFQA

-841 VSDDAGGYTIYRYDA
+841 VSDGAGGYTVYRYDD
-856 ENVPEGASPLGMHL
+856 ETVHDGASPLGMHL
-870 KYAGNGQYGAYAG
+870 KYAGNGRYGAYAG
-883 LEQQG
+883 LAQQG

-910 HTLESGKEYT
+910 HTLGSGKEYT
-920 KLHGTELTDLTNL
+920 ELHGSKLTDLTNL

-963 AGLND
+963 AGLD
-968 TQIEQLKRSLAITV
+968 DAQIEQLKRSLAITV
-982 TGNGEAGPVS
+982 TGDGEAGPVS
-992 YTLAYGREDGATIL
+992 YTLAYGREDGVTIL
-1006 WREVNKTLWSWR
+1006 WREVNETLWSWR
-1018 INGVSGDTYTVTETG
+1018 INGVSGDTYTVAETG
-1033 CDPEDLSLPEG
+1033 CEPEDLNLPEG
-1044 TKLTATGLGTT
+1044 TELTATGLGTR

-1069 TTCSHK
+1069 TTCSHTD
-1075 NWPLYDGCFFAGTLT
+1075 WPLYDGCFFAGTLT
-1090 GNRGT
+1090 RNRGT
-1095 VVITSRAPSAS
+1095 VVITSRSPSAS
-1106 QRKAIEDA
+1106 QRKAIEDE
-1114 LLGGVW
+1114 LLHGVW
-1120 KETVYYYSLNSL
+1120 KEPVYYYSLNSL
-1132 QIDPANQDPAY
+1132 QIDQTNQDPAY

-1163 NAAYEDGGTPGQIVF
+1163 NAAYEDGGTPGKIVF
-1178 SNTSVWQH
+1178 SDTSVWQH
-1186 VAKIVYDTEAAQVG
+1186 VAKIVYNTEAAQVG

-1220 NDADDQDGKRPETVT
+1220 DDANDQDGK
-1235 VRLLADGLNTGKT
+1235 
-1248 LTLNAGN
+1248 
-1255 GWSDSFTGLD
+1255 
-1265 VYSEGV
+1265 
-1271 AIVYTVEEVNV
+1271 
-1282 AGYQSSITGSAAD
+1282 
-1295 GFTITNT
+1295 
-1302 HTPEK
+1302 
-1307 TAVSVEK
+1307 
-1314 VWNDADDQDGKRPE
+1314 
-1328 TVTVRLLADGLN
+1328 
-1340 TGKTLTLNAGNGW
+1340 
-1353 SDSFTGLD
+1353 
-1361 VYSEGVA
+1361 
-1368 IVYTVEE
+1368 
-1375 VNVAGYQSSITGSAA
+1375 
-1390 DGFTITNTHTPEKT
+1390 
-1404 AVSVQK
+1404 
-1410 VWDDAD
+1410 
-1416 DQDGMRPDAVTVR
+1416 RPDAVTVR
-1429 LLADGESTDRAL
+1429 LLADGQNTDKTL
-1441 TLNADNGWSGSFTD
+1441 TLNADNDWAGSFSD

-1475 GYQSSITGS
+1475 GYQSSITGD

-1501 VSVQK
+1501 LSVKK

-1511 DDQDGMR
+1511 DDQDGKR

-1528 DGESTDRALTL
+1528 DGQNTDKTLTL
-1539 NADNGWSGSFTDLDV
+1539 NADNDWAGSFSDLDV

-1571 GYQSSITGSAADG
+1571 GYQSSITGDAADG
-1584 FTITNTHTPETTAVS
+1584 FTITNTHTPEKTALS
-1599 VEKVWDDA
+1599 VKKVWDDA
-1607 DDQDGMRPDEITVRL
+1607 DDQDGKRPETVTVRL
-1622 LADGQKTDRALTL
+1622 LADGQNTDKTLTL

-1646 DLAVYNAG
+1646 DLD
-1654 QPIAYT
+1654 AY
-1660 VEEEAVTGYQPSIT
+1660 
-1674 GDAAT
+1674 
-1679 GFTITNTHTPETT
+1679 
-1692 AVSVEKVWD
+1692 
-1701 DADDQDGMRP
+1701 
-1711 KEITIRLLANG
+1711 KEGA
-1722 EEVAGKT
+1722 
-1729 LTLNAANDWA
+1729 
-1739 GSFSGLDVYSEGVAI
+1739 AI

-1833 GWAWEFADLPKYENG
+1833 GWAWRFTDLPKYENG

-1898 EWAFTVWLDDTS
+1898 EWAFTVWLDDTD
-1910 INGTYG
+1910 INGAYG

-1945 YRVTETGANQDGYN
+1945 YRVTETGANQDGYD
-1959 TTKQG
+1959 TTKHG
-1964 DTGVIPEGGTAT
+1964 DKGVIPEGGTAT

-1988 PATGSLAVSKTVSG
+1988 PTTGSLAVSKTVSG

>member
-40 DHIIDGVSPNGTTIN
+40 EHIIDGVSPNGTTIN

-63 QGDADNV
+63 QEDPDNE

-77 SGINDGHAL
+77 SGINNDHAL
-86 LFGASLGSKGY
+86 LFGASLGGSY
-97 GDWNEWTGTETPQAG
+97 GDWNEWTGTAAPRTG
-112 IVKSGLT
+112 IVENGLT
-119 DGYPQLAIDTRKAE
+119 NGYPQLAINTSAAQNE
-133 NVTIKGRNGSESL
+133 TIRNRSGSESL

-203 RSGGAA
+203 GSGGAA

-216 PFNEATANPTQQWHN
+216 PFNAATADAERYFYRPPQGADTSQQRYHT
-231 PLMNTVDSIDASL
+231 LMNTVYSTDASL

-256 VQQNGGYVDKN
+256 VQQYGGHVDENK
-267 QTKAVTYEFSG
+267 TKAVTYEFSG

-292 DLGGIHNAASVKINF
+292 DLGGIHNAASVKIDF
-307 STGIIEING
+307 STGEIKING
-316 TEQGQKLG
+316 AAQGQKLG
-324 ALLGVGS
+324 ALLGVGR
-331 NTLPDDTYHT
+331 NTLPDGTYHT

-358 KYNLVSIPESA
+358 KYNLVSIPEST

-377 NTLAGAEF
+377 NTLAGAAFE
-385 ALTVSYTENGALV
+385 LTVSYTEDGESR
-398 TETLTSGTTGAD
+398 TETLTSGATGAD

-417 SEVPDALPLTIDQL
+417 SEDPDALPLTIDQ
-431 YELYERYGQKK
+431 LYERYGQKK

-510 GEEPVDTIDLSSTTP
+510 GDTPEKILTLSDATAK
-525 RKMFGV
+525 KMFGV

-536 AAGDWRPIHGN
+536 GDDWRPIHGN
-547 PIDGWTVEDGSG
+547 PIDGWKVEDGSD
-559 WQNIQAALTKNP
+559 WKNIQAALTENP

-583 ITIDELPGDIN
+583 ITIDELPGDIT

-602 DELDSAQYGV
+602 NERDSAQYGV
-612 FYYYTVAD
+612 FYYYTEAD
-620 AVEDIKGNNT
+620 AVEKINGNNT

-655 RNELSVLKVGE
+655 RNELSVLKVDD

-671 EGATFALYAASDV
+671 AGAAFALYAVDDV
-684 TVTGGSYTAAGTARL
+684 TLTDGGYTAGGTARL
-699 TGVTGANGR
+699 AGVTGTNGL

-753 GTADN
+753 GTEDN

-773 WAFATDDKIDV
+773 WAFATDDEIDV

-799 AVEFDADTTFVDQAW
+799 AVEFDADTTFADQAW
-814 RGIVGTGTVGAAFQA
+814 RGIVGEGANKAFQA
-829 IDGVTYHPSYYA
+829 IDGVTYRPSYYA
-841 VSDDAGGYTIYRYDA
+841 VSDGAGGYTVYRYD

-870 KYAGNGQYGAYAG
+870 KYAGNGRYDAYAG
-883 LEQQG
+883 PEQQG

-895 TDTGWGHLMMEQCSY
+895 TATGWGHLMMEQCSY
-910 HTLESGKEYT
+910 HTLASGKEYT
-920 KLHGTELTDLTNL
+920 ELHGAGLTDLTNL

-939 VKVANEPVDDAGP
+939 VKVANEPVDDVGP

-963 AGLND
+963 AGLD
-968 TQIEQLKRSLAITV
+968 DAQIEKLKQSLAITV

-992 YTLAYGREDGATIL
+992 YTLAYGREDGVTIL

-1033 CDPEDLSLPEG
+1033 CEPEDLGLLEG
-1044 TKLTATGLGTT
+1044 TELTATGLGTT
-1055 TIGVADIGL
+1055 TIGVSEIGL
-1064 EIEED
+1064 EIEEA
-1069 TTCSHK
+1069 TTCSHTD
-1075 NWPLYDGCFFAGTLT
+1075 WPLYDGCFFAGTLT

-1106 QRKAIEDA
+1106 QRKAIKAA
-1114 LLGGVW
+1114 LLHGVW
-1120 KETVYYYSLNSL
+1120 KEPVYYYSLNSL
-1132 QIDPANQDPAY
+1132 QINQANQDPAY

-1150 GDDGLITTLHYYP
+1150 GDDGVLITTLHYYP
-1163 NAAYEDGGTPGQIVF
+1163 NVAYADGGTPGKIVF
-1178 SNTSVWQH
+1178 ADTSVWQH

-1209 QLVDLAVEKVW
+1209 QLMDLAVEKVW
-1220 NDADDQDGKRPETVT
+1220 DDADDQDGKRPET
-1235 VRLLADGLNTGKT
+1235 
-1248 LTLNAGN
+1248 
-1255 GWSDSFTGLD
+1255 
-1265 VYSEGV
+1265 
-1271 AIVYTVEEVNV
+1271 
-1282 AGYQSSITGSAAD
+1282 
-1295 GFTITNT
+1295 
-1302 HTPEK
+1302 
-1307 TAVSVEK
+1307 
-1314 VWNDADDQDGKRPE
+1314 
-1328 TVTVRLLADGLN
+1328 
-1340 TGKTLTLNAGNGW
+1340 
-1353 SDSFTGLD
+1353 
-1361 VYSEGVA
+1361 
-1368 IVYTVEE
+1368 
-1375 VNVAGYQSSITGSAA
+1375 
-1390 DGFTITNTHTPEKT
+1390 
-1404 AVSVQK
+1404 
-1410 VWDDAD
+1410 
-1416 DQDGMRPDAVTVR
+1416 VTVR

-1441 TLNADNGWSGSFTD
+1441 TLNADNGWAWRFTD
-1455 LDVYNAG
+1455 LPKYENGQEIVYT
-1462 QPIAYTVEEVNVA
+1462 IAE
-1475 GYQSSITGS
+1475 
-1484 AADGFT
+1484 
-1490 ITNTH
+1490 
-1495 TPEKTA
+1495 
-1501 VSVQK
+1501 
-1506 VWDDA
+1506 
-1511 DDQDGMR
+1511 
-1518 PDAVTVRLLA
+1518 DAVPGYTATV
-1528 DGESTDRALTL
+1528 
-1539 NADNGWSGSFTDLDV
+1539 
-1554 YNAGQPIA
+1554 
-1562 YTVEEVNVA
+1562 
-1571 GYQSSITGSAADG
+1571 DG

-1711 KEITIRLLANG
+1711 DEITVRLLADG
-1722 EEVAGKT
+1722 QKT
-1729 LTLNAANDWA
+1729 DRALTLNADNDWA
-1739 GSFSGLDVYSEGVAI
+1739 GSFSDLAVYNAGQPIA
-1754 VYTVEE
+1754 YTVEE
-1760 ADVAGYQPQITGS
+1760 EAVTGYQPSITGD

-1785 PETITVSGSKTWNEA
+1785 PETITVSGSKTWDDA
-1800 DGRDDRRP
+1800 DDRSGMRP
-1808 DAITIRLL
+1808 KEITIRLL
-1816 ANGEEVAGKART
+1816 ANGVEVAGKART

-1833 GWAWEFADLPKYENG
+1833 GWAWRFTDLPKYENG

-1872 TNTKDILSGSLTV
+1872 TNTKDILPGSLTV

-1898 EWAFTVWLDDTS
+1898 EWAFTVWLDDTD
-1910 INGTYG
+1910 INGAYG

-1945 YRVTETGANQDGYN
+1945 YRVTETGANQDGYD
-1959 TTKQG
+1959 TTKHG
-1964 DTGVIPEGGTAT
+1964 DKGVIPEGGTAT

-1988 PATGSLAVSKTVSG
+1988 PTTGSLAVSKTVSG
-2002 SAGDTERAWTFTVRL
+2002 NAGDTEREWTFTVRL
-2017 GDTGINGAY
+2017 GDTSINGAY

-2047 ASGLPAGVAYVV
+2047 ATGLPAGVTYVV

-2066 DGYATAATGDTG
+2066 DGYATAATGNTG

-2101 AGDEASPLLWFLLGF
+2101 AGDEASPLLWFTLGCV
-2116 ACLLGLGG
+2116 CLLGLGG
-2124 AAMLDRRMRGG
+2124 AAMLNRRMRGG

>member
-34 GEAPYP
+34 GDAPYP
-40 DHIIDGVSPNGTTIN
+40 EHIIGGVSPNGTTIN

-63 QGDADNV
+63 QEGADNE

-86 LFGASLGSKGY
+86 LFGASLGGSY
-97 GDWNEWTGTETPQAG
+97 GDWNEWTGTAAPRTR
-112 IVKSGLT
+112 IVKNGLT
-119 DGYPQLAIDTRKAE
+119 NGYPQLAINTSAAQNATIRTRS
-133 NVTIKGRNGSESL
+133 GSESL

-172 KDGYYYFNSAEN
+172 KDGYYYFNSAKN

-203 RSGGAA
+203 GSGGAA

-216 PFNEATANPTQQWHN
+216 PFNAATADATWHYYRPPQGADTSQQGYHT
-231 PLMNTVDSIDASL
+231 LMNTVHSTDASL

-256 VQQNGGYVDKN
+256 VQQYGGHVDEN

-292 DLGGIHNAASVKINF
+292 DLGGIHDAASVKIDF

-324 ALLGVGS
+324 VLLGGQ
-331 NTLPDDTYHT
+331 NDTLPDDTYHT

-377 NTLAGAEF
+377 NTLAGAAFE
-385 ALTVSYTENGALV
+385 LTVSYTEDGESRA
-398 TETLTSGTTGAD
+398 ETLTSGTTGAD

-417 SEVPDALPLTIDQL
+417 SEDPDALPLTIDQL
-431 YELYERYGQKK
+431 YERYGQKE

-457 RSAGAVSLRFDKVG
+457 RSAGAVSLRFAEVG

-478 ANPWSTGAYATSG
+478 ADPWSTGAYATSG
-491 VLLKLGNSIG
+491 VLLTLGNRID
-501 LYSTDGGIM
+501 LYATGGGIM
-510 GEEPVDTIDLSSTTP
+510 GEEPVNTIDLSSTTP

-536 AAGDWRPIHGN
+536 GDDWRPIHGN

-559 WQNIQAALTKNP
+559 WQNIQAALTENP

-583 ITIDELPGDIN
+583 ITIDELPGDIT

-602 DELDSAQYGV
+602 DELNSAQYGV
-612 FYYYTVAD
+612 FYYYTEAD
-620 AVEDIKGNNT
+620 AVENINGNNT

-655 RNELSVLKVGE
+655 RNELSVLKVDDQE
-666 QDQPL
+666 QPL
-671 EGATFALYAASDV
+671 AGATFALYAASDV
-684 TVTGGSYTAAGTARL
+684 TVTGGSYTAGGAARL

-773 WAFATDDKIDV
+773 WAFATDDEIDV

-799 AVEFDADTTFVDQAW
+799 AVPFNDNTTFVDKSW
-814 RGIVGTGTVGAAFQA
+814 REITGTGADTTFQA
-829 IDGVTYHPSYYA
+829 IDGATAYQPSYYA

-856 ENVPEGASPLGMHL
+856 ETVPDGASPLGMHL
-870 KYAGNGQYGAYAG
+870 KYAGNGRYGAYAG
-883 LEQQG
+883 LAQQG
-888 DPVTFME
+888 GPVTFME

-920 KLHGTELTDLTNL
+920 ELHGAGLTDLTNL

-963 AGLND
+963 AGLDNA
-968 TQIEQLKRSLAITV
+968 QIEKLKRSLEITV
-982 TGNGEAGPVS
+982 TGGGEAGPV
-992 YTLAYGREDGATIL
+992 YTLAYGREDGVTIL

-1018 INGVSGDTYTVTETG
+1018 INGVSGDTYTVAETG
-1033 CDPEDLSLPEG
+1033 CEPEDLGLPEG
-1044 TKLTATGLGTT
+1044 TELTATGLGTT
-1055 TIGVADIGL
+1055 TIGVAEIGL
-1064 EIEED
+1064 EIEEA
-1069 TTCSHK
+1069 TTCSHTD
-1075 NWPLYDGCFFAGTLT
+1075 WPLYDGCFFAGTLT
-1090 GNRGT
+1090 RNRGT

-1106 QRKAIEDA
+1106 QRKAIEGK
-1114 LLGGVW
+1114 LSHGVW
-1120 KETVYYYSLNSL
+1120 KEPVYYYSLNSL

-1163 NAAYEDGGTPGQIVF
+1163 NAAYEDGGTPGKIVF
-1178 SNTSVWQH
+1178 SDTSVWQH
-1186 VAKIVYDTEAAQVG
+1186 VAKIVYNTEAAQVG

-1209 QLVDLAVEKVW
+1209 QLMDLAVQKHW
-1220 NDADDQDGKRPETVT
+1220 NDANDQDGMRPAEIT
-1235 VRLLADGLNTGKT
+1235 VRLLADDESTDRA

-1255 GWSDSFTGLD
+1255 GWSGSFTGLD
-1265 VYSEGV
+1265 VYNAGQPI
-1271 AIVYTVEEVNV
+1271 AYTVEEVSV
-1282 AGYQSSITGSAAD
+1282 AGYQSSITGNAA
-1295 GFTITNT
+1295 T
-1302 HTPEK
+1302 
-1307 TAVSVEK
+1307 
-1314 VWNDADDQDGKRPE
+1314 
-1328 TVTVRLLADGLN
+1328 
-1340 TGKTLTLNAGNGW
+1340 
-1353 SDSFTGLD
+1353 
-1361 VYSEGVA
+1361 
-1368 IVYTVEE
+1368 
-1375 VNVAGYQSSITGSAA
+1375 
-1390 DGFTITNTHTPEKT
+1390 GFTITNTHTPEKT

-1416 DQDGMRPDAVTVR
+1416 DQDGKRPETVTVRLLADGQDTGKTLTLNADNDWADSFSGLDVYNEGVPIAYTVEEEAVTGYQSSITGDAADGFTITNTHTPEKTALSVKKVWDDADDQDGKRPDAVTVR

-1441 TLNADNGWSGSFTD
+1441 TLNAGNGWSGSFTD
-1455 LDVYNAG
+1455 LD
-1462 QPIAYTVEEVNVA
+1462 AY
-1475 GYQSSITGS
+1475 
-1484 AADGFT
+1484 
-1490 ITNTH
+1490 
-1495 TPEKTA
+1495 
-1501 VSVQK
+1501 
-1506 VWDDA
+1506 
-1511 DDQDGMR
+1511 
-1518 PDAVTVRLLA
+1518 
-1528 DGESTDRALTL
+1528 
-1539 NADNGWSGSFTDLDV
+1539 
-1554 YNAGQPIA
+1554 
-1562 YTVEEVNVA
+1562 
-1571 GYQSSITGSAADG
+1571 
-1584 FTITNTHTPETTAVS
+1584 
-1599 VEKVWDDA
+1599 
-1607 DDQDGMRPDEITVRL
+1607 
-1622 LADGQKTDRALTL
+1622 
-1635 NADNDWAGSFS
+1635 
-1646 DLAVYNAG
+1646 
-1654 QPIAYT
+1654 
-1660 VEEEAVTGYQPSIT
+1660 
-1674 GDAAT
+1674 
-1679 GFTITNTHTPETT
+1679 
-1692 AVSVEKVWD
+1692 
-1701 DADDQDGMRP
+1701 
-1711 KEITIRLLANG
+1711 KEGA
-1722 EEVAGKT
+1722 
-1729 LTLNAANDWA
+1729 
-1739 GSFSGLDVYSEGVAI
+1739 AI

-1760 ADVAGYQPQITGS
+1760 ADVAGYQPQITGN

-1816 ANGEEVAGKART
+1816 ANGVEVAGKART
-1828 VTAAD
+1828 VTEDD
-1833 GWAWEFADLPKYENG
+1833 GWAWRFTDLPKYENG

-1872 TNTKDILSGSLTV
+1872 TNTKDILPGSLTV

-1898 EWAFTVWLDDTS
+1898 EWAFTVWLDDTD
-1910 INGTYG
+1910 INGAYG

-1959 TTKQG
+1959 TKKQG

-1988 PATGSLAVSKTVSG
+1988 PTTGSLAVSKTVSG
-2002 SAGDTERAWTFTVRL
+2002 NTGDTERAWTFTVRL

-2047 ASGLPAGVAYVV
+2047 ATGLPAGVTYVV

-2101 AGDEASPLLWFLLGF
+2101 AGDEASPLLWFTLGCV
-2116 ACLLGLGG
+2116 CLLGLGG
-2124 AAMLDRRMRGG
+2124 AAMLNRRMRGG

>member
-1 MKAKQK
+1 MKN
-7 RAILFVILGGVLL
+7 
-20 CAGAVLAFALGLPT
+20 
-34 GEAPYP
+34 
-40 DHIIDGVSPNGTTIN
+40 D
-55 LFDYWITT
+55 
-63 QGDADNV
+63 
-70 DPANLLT
+70 LT
-77 SGINDGHAL
+77 N
-86 LFGASLGSKGY
+86 
-97 GDWNEWTGTETPQAG
+97 
-112 IVKSGLT
+112 
-119 DGYPQLAIDTRKAE
+119 GYPQLAINTSAAQDATIQTRS
-133 NVTIKGRNGSESL
+133 GSESL

-190 GDNAF
+190 DDNAF
-195 TLYEYPGV
+195 TLYGYPGV
-203 RSGGAA
+203 GSGGAA

-216 PFNEATANPTQQWHN
+216 PFNAATADAERYFYWPQGADISQQGYHT
-231 PLMNTVDSIDASL
+231 LMNTVYSTDASL

-256 VQQNGGYVDKN
+256 VQQYGGHVDENK
-267 QTKAVTYEFSG
+267 TKAVTYEFSG

-292 DLGGIHNAASVKINF
+292 DLGGIHDAASVKINF

-316 TEQGQKLG
+316 EEQGQTLG
-324 ALLGVGS
+324 ALLRVQGS
-331 NTLPDDTYHT
+331 DTLPDDTYHT

-358 KYNLVSIPESA
+358 KYNLVSIPEST

-377 NTLAGAEF
+377 NTLAGAAFE
-385 ALTVSYTENGALV
+385 LTVSYTENGALV
-398 TETLTSGTTGAD
+398 TETLTPGTTGAD

-417 SEVPDALPLTIDQL
+417 SADPDALPLTIDQL
-431 YELYERYGQKK
+431 YERYGQKEK
-442 NLSLTLTETS
+442 LSLTLTETS

-457 RSAGAVSLRFDKVG
+457 RSAGAVGLHFAEVG

-478 ANPWSTGAYATSG
+478 ADPWSTGAYATSG
-491 VLLKLGNSIG
+491 VLLTLGNRIG
-501 LYSTDGGIM
+501 LYSIDGGIM
-510 GEEPVDTIDLSSTTP
+510 GDTPEKILTLSDATAK
-525 RKMFGV
+525 KMFGV

-536 AAGDWRPIHGN
+536 GDDWRPIHGN
-547 PIDGWTVEDGSG
+547 PIDGWKVEAGSG
-559 WQNIQAALTKNP
+559 WQNIRAALTENP

-583 ITIDELPGDIN
+583 ITIDELPGDIT

-602 DELDSAQYGV
+602 DKLNSAQYGV
-612 FYYYTVAD
+612 FYYYTEAN
-620 AVEDIKGNNT
+620 AVEDITGNNT

-655 RNELSVLKVGE
+655 RNELSVLKVDE

-684 TVTGGSYTAAGTARL
+684 TVTGGSYTAGGPARL
-699 TGVTGANGR
+699 TGDTSADGR

-758 GVSVRFE
+758 GVSVRFA

-773 WAFATDDKIDV
+773 WAFATDDEIDV

-799 AVEFDADTTFVDQAW
+799 AVEFDANTTFADQAW
-814 RGIVGTGTVGAAFQA
+814 RKIVGEGANKVFQA
-829 IDGVTYHPSYYA
+829 IDGKTEYHPSYYA
-841 VSDDAGGYTIYRYDA
+841 VSDGAGGYTIYRYDA

-870 KYAGNGQYGAYAG
+870 KYAGNGRYAAYAG
-883 LEQQG
+883 PEQQG
-888 DPVTFME
+888 EVAFME
-895 TDTGWGHLMMEQCSY
+895 TETGWGHLMMEQCSY
-910 HTLESGKEYT
+910 HTLKSGKEYT
-920 KLHGTELTDLTNL
+920 ELHGAWLTDLTNL

-963 AGLND
+963 AGLD
-968 TQIEQLKRSLAITV
+968 DAQIERLKRSLAITV
-982 TGNGEAGPVS
+982 TGDGEAGPVS
-992 YTLAYGREDGATIL
+992 YTLAYGREDGVTIL
-1006 WREVNKTLWSWR
+1006 WREVNETLWSWR
-1018 INGVSGDTYTVTETG
+1018 INGVSGDTYTVAETG
-1033 CDPEDLSLPEG
+1033 CEPEDLNLPEG
-1044 TKLTATGLGTT
+1044 TELTATGLGTR

-1069 TTCSHK
+1069 TTCSHTD
-1075 NWPLYDGCFFAGTLT
+1075 WPLYDGCFFAGTLT
-1090 GNRGT
+1090 RNRGT
-1095 VVITSRAPSAS
+1095 VVITSRSPSAS

-1120 KETVYYYSLNSL
+1120 KKPVYYYSLNSL
-1132 QIDPANQDPAY
+1132 QIDQANQDPAY

-1150 GDDGLITTLHYYP
+1150 GDDGVLITTLHYYP
-1163 NAAYEDGGTPGQIVF
+1163 NVAYADGGTPGQIVF
-1178 SNTSVWQH
+1178 SDTSVWQH
-1186 VAKIVYDTEAAQVG
+1186 VAKIVYDTAAAQVG

-1209 QLVDLAVEKVW
+1209 QLVDLAVQKVW
-1220 NDADDQDGKRPETVT
+1220 NDADDQDGMRPKEITI
-1235 VRLLADGLNTGKT
+1235 RLLANGEEVAGKT
-1248 LTLNAGN
+1248 
-1255 GWSDSFTGLD
+1255 
-1265 VYSEGV
+1265 
-1271 AIVYTVEEVNV
+1271 
-1282 AGYQSSITGSAAD
+1282 
-1295 GFTITNT
+1295 
-1302 HTPEK
+1302 
-1307 TAVSVEK
+1307 
-1314 VWNDADDQDGKRPE
+1314 
-1328 TVTVRLLADGLN
+1328 
-1340 TGKTLTLNAGNGW
+1340 
-1353 SDSFTGLD
+1353 
-1361 VYSEGVA
+1361 
-1368 IVYTVEE
+1368 
-1375 VNVAGYQSSITGSAA
+1375 
-1390 DGFTITNTHTPEKT
+1390 
-1404 AVSVQK
+1404 
-1410 VWDDAD
+1410 
-1416 DQDGMRPDAVTVR
+1416 
-1429 LLADGESTDRAL
+1429 L
-1441 TLNADNGWSGSFTD
+1441 TLNADNGWSGSFSG
-1455 LDVYNAG
+1455 LPKYENGQEIVYT
-1462 QPIAYTVEEVNVA
+1462 IAE
-1475 GYQSSITGS
+1475 
-1484 AADGFT
+1484 
-1490 ITNTH
+1490 
-1495 TPEKTA
+1495 
-1501 VSVQK
+1501 
-1506 VWDDA
+1506 
-1511 DDQDGMR
+1511 
-1518 PDAVTVRLLA
+1518 DAVPGYTATV
-1528 DGESTDRALTL
+1528 D
-1539 NADNGWSGSFTDLDV
+1539 
-1554 YNAGQPIA
+1554 
-1562 YTVEEVNVA
+1562 
-1571 GYQSSITGSAADG
+1571 
-1584 FTITNTHTPETTAVS
+1584 
-1599 VEKVWDDA
+1599 
-1607 DDQDGMRPDEITVRL
+1607 
-1622 LADGQKTDRALTL
+1622 
-1635 NADNDWAGSFS
+1635 
-1646 DLAVYNAG
+1646 
-1654 QPIAYT
+1654 
-1660 VEEEAVTGYQPSIT
+1660 
-1674 GDAAT
+1674 

-1739 GSFSGLDVYSEGVAI
+1739 GSF
-1754 VYTVEE
+1754 
-1760 ADVAGYQPQITGS
+1760 TG
-1773 AATGFTITNTHT
+1773 
-1785 PETITVSGSKTWNEA
+1785 
-1800 DGRDDRRP
+1800 
-1808 DAITIRLL
+1808 
-1816 ANGEEVAGKART
+1816 
-1828 VTAAD
+1828 
-1833 GWAWEFADLPKYENG
+1833 LPKYENG

-1861 GYTATVDGFNV
+1861 GYTATVDGFTI

-1898 EWAFTVWLDDTS
+1898 EWAFTVWLDDTD
-1910 INGTYG
+1910 INGAYG

-1921 GGMATFLLRHGESAT
+1921 GGMATFLLRHGEKAT

-1976 ATFDNAKTIAPP
+1976 ATFDNAKNITPP
-1988 PATGSLAVSKTVSG
+1988 PTTGSLAVSKTVSG

-2047 ASGLPAGVAYVV
+2047 ATGLPAGVTYVV

-2101 AGDEASPLLWFLLGF
+2101 AGDEASPLLWFTLGCV
-2116 ACLLGLGG
+2116 CLLGLGG
-2124 AAMLDRRMRGG
+2124 AAMLNRRMRGG

>member
-40 DHIIDGVSPNGTTIN
+40 EHIIDGVSPNGTTIN

-63 QGDADNV
+63 QEDPDNE

-77 SGINDGHAL
+77 SGINNDHAL
-86 LFGASLGSKGY
+86 LFGASLGGSY
-97 GDWNEWTGTETPQAG
+97 GDWNEWTGTAAPRTG
-112 IVKSGLT
+112 IVENGLT
-119 DGYPQLAIDTRKAE
+119 NGYPQLAINTSAAQNE
-133 NVTIKGRNGSESL
+133 TIRNRSGSESL

-203 RSGGAA
+203 GSGGAA

-216 PFNEATANPTQQWHN
+216 PFNAATADAERYFYRPPQGADTSQQRYHT
-231 PLMNTVDSIDASL
+231 LMNTVYSTDASL

-256 VQQNGGYVDKN
+256 VQQYGGHVDENK
-267 QTKAVTYEFSG
+267 TKAVTYEFSG

-292 DLGGIHNAASVKINF
+292 DLGGIHNAASVKIDF
-307 STGIIEING
+307 STGEIKING
-316 TEQGQKLG
+316 AAQGQKLG
-324 ALLGVGS
+324 ALLGVGR
-331 NTLPDDTYHT
+331 NTLPDGTYHT

-358 KYNLVSIPESA
+358 KYNLVSIPEST

-377 NTLAGAEF
+377 NTLAGAAFE
-385 ALTVSYTENGALV
+385 LTVSYTEDGESR
-398 TETLTSGTTGAD
+398 TETLTSGATGAD

-417 SEVPDALPLTIDQL
+417 SEDPDALPLTIDQ
-431 YELYERYGQKK
+431 LYERYGQKK

-510 GEEPVDTIDLSSTTP
+510 GDTPEKILTLSDATAK
-525 RKMFGV
+525 KMFGV

-536 AAGDWRPIHGN
+536 GDDWRPIHGN
-547 PIDGWTVEDGSG
+547 PIDGWKVEDGSD
-559 WQNIQAALTKNP
+559 WKNIQAALTENP

-583 ITIDELPGDIN
+583 ITIDELPGDIT

-602 DELDSAQYGV
+602 NERDSAQYGV
-612 FYYYTVAD
+612 FYYYTEAD
-620 AVEDIKGNNT
+620 AVEKINGNTT

-655 RNELSVLKVGE
+655 RNELSVLKVDD

-671 EGATFALYAASDV
+671 AGAAFALYAVDDV
-684 TVTGGSYTAAGTARL
+684 TLTDGGYTAGGTARL
-699 TGVTGANGR
+699 AGVTGTNGL

-753 GTADN
+753 GTEDN

-773 WAFATDDKIDV
+773 WAFATDDEIDV

-799 AVEFDADTTFVDQAW
+799 AVPFGADTTFADKAW
-814 RGIVGTGTVGAAFQA
+814 REIVGTGTTGAAFQA

-841 VSDDAGGYTIYRYDA
+841 VSDGAGGYTIYRYDA
-856 ENVPEGASPLGMHL
+856 EPVPDGASPLGMHL
-870 KYAGNGQYGAYAG
+870 KYARNGQYGAYAG
-883 LEQQG
+883 PEQQG
-888 DPVTFME
+888 AAVTFME
-895 TDTGWGHLMMEQCSY
+895 TDAGWGHLMMEQCSY

-920 KLHGTELTDLTNL
+920 ELHGARLTDLTNL

-939 VKVANEPVDDAGP
+939 VKVANEPVDDVGP

-963 AGLND
+963 AGLD
-968 TQIEQLKRSLAITV
+968 DAQIEKLKRSLAITV
-982 TGNGEAGPVS
+982 TGGGEAGPVS
-992 YTLAYGREDGATIL
+992 YTLAYGREDGVTIL

-1018 INGVSGDTYTVTETG
+1018 INGVSGDTYTVAETG
-1033 CDPEDLSLPEG
+1033 CDPEDLDLPEG
-1044 TKLTATGLGTT
+1044 TKLTATGLVETI
-1055 TIGVADIGL
+1055 IGVADIGL
-1064 EIEED
+1064 EIEEA

-1095 VVITSRAPSAS
+1095 VVITSRSPSAS
-1106 QRKAIEDA
+1106 QRKAIEGE

-1120 KETVYYYSLNSL
+1120 KRPVYYYSLNSL
-1132 QIDPANQDPAY
+1132 QIDQANQDQAY

-1150 GDDGLITTLHYYP
+1150 GSDGGLITTLHYYP
-1163 NAAYEDGGTPGQIVF
+1163 NVAYEEGGTPGQIVF
-1178 SNTSVWQH
+1178 SDTSVWQH
-1186 VAKIVYDTEAAQVG
+1186 VAKIVYNTEAAQVG

-1220 NDADDQDGKRPETVT
+1220 DDADDQDGKRPDAVT
-1235 VRLLADGLNTGKT
+1235 VRLLADGQDTGKT
-1248 LTLNAGN
+1248 LTLNADN
-1255 GWSDSFTGLD
+1255 GWKVSFTDLD
-1265 VYSEGV
+1265 AYKEGA

-1282 AGYQSSITGSAAD
+1282 EGYTSGITGDAAT

-1307 TAVSVEK
+1307 TAVSVQK
-1314 VWNDADDQDGKRPE
+1314 VWDDADDQDGKRPDA
-1328 TVTVRLLADGLN
+1328 VTVRLLADGQD
-1340 TGKTLTLNAGNGW
+1340 TGKTLTLNADNGW
-1353 SDSFTGLD
+1353 KVSFTDLD
-1361 VYSEGVA
+1361 AYKEGAA

-1375 VNVAGYQSSITGSAA
+1375 VNVEGYTSGITGDAA
-1390 DGFTITNTHTPEKT
+1390 TGFTITNTHTPEKT

-1416 DQDGMRPDAVTVR
+1416 DQDGMRPAEITVR

-1441 TLNADNGWSGSFTD
+1441 TLNAGNGWSGSFTG
-1455 LDVYNAG
+1455 LDVYSEGVA
-1462 QPIAYTVEEVNVA
+1462 IVYTVEEDAVA
-1475 GYQSSITGS
+1475 GYQPQITGS
-1484 AADGFT
+1484 AATGFT

-1495 TPEKTA
+1495 TPGKTA
-1501 VSVQK
+1501 LSVKK

-1518 PDAVTVRLLA
+1518 PAEITVRLLA
-1528 DGESTDRALTL
+1528 DRQDTGKTLTL
-1539 NADNGWSGSFTDLDV
+1539 NADNGWSGSFSDLDV

-1584 FTITNTHTPETTAVS
+1584 FTITNTHTPETIAVS
-1599 VEKVWDDA
+1599 GSKTWDDA
-1607 DDQDGMRPDEITVRL
+1607 DDR
-1622 LADGQKTDRALTL
+1622 
-1635 NADNDWAGSFS
+1635 S
-1646 DLAVYNAG
+1646 
-1654 QPIAYT
+1654 
-1660 VEEEAVTGYQPSIT
+1660 
-1674 GDAAT
+1674 
-1679 GFTITNTHTPETT
+1679 
-1692 AVSVEKVWD
+1692 
-1701 DADDQDGMRP
+1701 GMRP

-1722 EEVAGKT
+1722 EEVAGK
-1729 LTLNAANDWA
+1729 
-1739 GSFSGLDVYSEGVAI
+1739 
-1754 VYTVEE
+1754 
-1760 ADVAGYQPQITGS
+1760 
-1773 AATGFTITNTHT
+1773 
-1785 PETITVSGSKTWNEA
+1785 
-1800 DGRDDRRP
+1800 
-1808 DAITIRLL
+1808 
-1816 ANGEEVAGKART
+1816 ART
-1828 VTAAD
+1828 VTATD
-1833 GWAWEFADLPKYENG
+1833 GWAWRFTDLPKYENG

-1872 TNTKDILSGSLTV
+1872 TNTKDILPGSLTV

-1921 GGMATFLLRHGESAT
+1921 GGMATFLLRHGEKAT

-1988 PATGSLAVSKTVSG
+1988 PTTGSLAVSKTVSG

>member
-1 MKAKQK
+1 MKAREK
-7 RAILFVILGGVLL
+7 RAILFAILGSVLL

-34 GEAPYP
+34 GEAPYSE
-40 DHIIDGVSPNGTTIN
+40 HIIDGVSPNGTTIN

-63 QGDADNV
+63 QGDADNK
-70 DPANLLT
+70 DPAGLLT

-86 LFGASLGSKGY
+86 LFGASLGDRGY
-97 GDWNEWTGTETPQAG
+97 GDWNEWTGTAAPRTG
-112 IVKSGLT
+112 IVKNGLT
-119 DGYPQLAIDTRKAE
+119 NGYPQLAINTSAAQ
-133 NVTIKGRNGSESL
+133 NATIRSRNGSESL

-153 VAVDGKA
+153 VAADGKA
-160 SYRDAQGLLQVD
+160 SYKDAQGLLQVD

-190 GDNAF
+190 DDNAF

-203 RSGGAA
+203 GSGGAA

-216 PFNEATANPTQQWHN
+216 PFNAATADAERYFYRPQGADISQQGYHT
-231 PLMNTVDSIDASL
+231 LMNTVYSTDASL

-256 VQQNGGYVDKN
+256 VQQYGGHVDENK
-267 QTKAVTYEFSG
+267 TKAVTYEFSG

-292 DLGGIHNAASVKINF
+292 DLGGIHDAASVKIDF

-316 TEQGQKLG
+316 EEQGQTLG
-324 ALLGVGS
+324 ALLRVQGS
-331 NTLPDDTYHT
+331 DTLPDDTYHT

-369 VIKVDENG
+369 VIKVDEAG

-385 ALTVSYTENGALV
+385 ALTVSYTEDGEFR
-398 TETLTSGTTGAD
+398 TETLTSGATGAD

-417 SEVPDALPLTIDQL
+417 SEDPDALPLTIDQL
-431 YELYERYGQKK
+431 YEQYGQKAD
-442 NLSLTLTETS
+442 LTLTLTETS

-457 RSAGAVSLRFDKVG
+457 RSAGAVSLRFAAVG
-471 EQHILLA
+471 SQHILLA
-478 ANPWSTGAYATSG
+478 ENPWRTGAYATSG
-491 VLLKLGNSIG
+491 VLLTLGNRID
-501 LYSTDGGIM
+501 LYATVGGIM
-510 GEEPVDTIDLSSTTP
+510 GEAPVKTIDLSSTTP
-525 RKMFGV
+525 GKMFGV

-536 AAGDWRPIHGN
+536 GDNWRPIHGN

-559 WQNIQAALTKNP
+559 WQNIQAALTENP

-583 ITIDELPGDIN
+583 ITIDELPGDIT
-594 KYYNALPE
+594 KYYNALPADGRDNAE
-602 DELDSAQYGV
+602 YGV
-612 FYYYTVAD
+612 FYYYTEAD
-620 AVEDIKGNNT
+620 AVEDINGNNT

-636 AENSGV
+636 AESSGV

-655 RNELSVLKVGE
+655 RNELSVLKVDE
-666 QDQPL
+666 QEQAL
-671 EGATFALYAASDV
+671 AGATFALYAASDV
-684 TVTGGSYTAAGTARL
+684 TVTGGSYTAGGTARL
-699 TGVTGANGR
+699 TGVTGTNGL

-773 WAFATDDKIDV
+773 WAFATDDEIDV

-794 TTPSD
+794 TTSSE
-799 AVEFDADTTFVDQAW
+799 AVPFDADTTFADKAW
-814 RGIVGTGTVGAAFQA
+814 REIVGEGANKVFQA

-841 VSDDAGGYTIYRYDA
+841 VSDGAGGYTVYRYD

-870 KYAGNGQYGAYAG
+870 KYAGNGRYAAYAG
-883 LEQQG
+883 PEQQG
-888 DPVTFME
+888 EVAFME
-895 TDTGWGHLMMEQCSY
+895 TETGWGHLMMEQCSY

-920 KLHGTELTDLTNL
+920 ELHGTELTDLTNL

-939 VKVANEPVDDAGP
+939 VKVANEPVDDVGP

-963 AGLND
+963 AGLDD
-968 TQIEQLKRSLAITV
+968 TQLEALKASLKITV
-982 TGNGEAGPVS
+982 TGDGGAGPES
-992 YTLAYGREDGATIL
+992 YTLAYGEQDGVTIL
-1006 WREVNKTLWSWR
+1006 WREVSNTLWSWR
-1018 INGVSGDTYTVTETG
+1018 INGVSGDTYTVAETG
-1033 CDPEDLSLPEG
+1033 CEPEALNLPEG
-1044 TKLTATGLGTT
+1044 TELTATGLGTT
-1055 TIGVADIGL
+1055 TIGVAEIGL
-1064 EIEED
+1064 EIEEY
-1069 TTCSHK
+1069 TTCSHTE
-1075 NWPLYDGCFFAGTLT
+1075 WPLYDGCFFAGTLT

-1106 QRKAIEDA
+1106 QRKAIKGE

-1120 KETVYYYSLNSL
+1120 KEPVYYYSLNSL

-1163 NAAYEDGGTPGQIVF
+1163 NVAYEDGGTPGQIVF
-1178 SNTSVWQH
+1178 ADTSVWQH

-1209 QLVDLAVEKVW
+1209 QLMDLAVEKVW
-1220 NDADDQDGKRPETVT
+1220 VDADDQDGKRPAEITVH
-1235 VRLLADGLNTGKT
+1235 LLADGENTDRA
-1248 LTLNAGN
+1248 LTLNADNDWAGSF
-1255 GWSDSFTGLD
+1255 SDLD
-1265 VYSEGV
+1265 VYNAGQPI
-1271 AIVYTVEEVNV
+1271 AYTVEEVNV
-1282 AGYQSSITGSAAD
+1282 AGYTSNITGNAAD

-1307 TAVSVEK
+1307 TALSVK
-1314 VWNDADDQDGKRPE
+1314 
-1328 TVTVRLLADGLN
+1328 
-1340 TGKTLTLNAGNGW
+1340 
-1353 SDSFTGLD
+1353 
-1361 VYSEGVA
+1361 
-1368 IVYTVEE
+1368 
-1375 VNVAGYQSSITGSAA
+1375 
-1390 DGFTITNTHTPEKT
+1390 
-1404 AVSVQK
+1404 K

-1429 LLADGESTDRAL
+1429 LLADGQDTGKTL

-1475 GYQSSITGS
+1475 GYQSSITGD

-1490 ITNTH
+1490 IPNTH
-1495 TPEKTA
+1495 TPGKTA
-1501 VSVQK
+1501 LSVKK

-1518 PDAVTVRLLA
+1518 PAEITVRLLA

-1539 NADNGWSGSFTDLDV
+1539 NADNDWAGSFSDLDV
-1554 YNAGQPIA
+1554 YSAGQPIA
-1562 YTVEEVNVA
+1562 YTVEEVSVA
-1571 GYQSSITGSAADG
+1571 GYQSSITGDAADG
-1584 FTITNTHTPETTAVS
+1584 FTITNTHTPEKTALS
-1599 VEKVWDDA
+1599 VKKVWDDA
-1607 DDQDGMRPDEITVRL
+1607 DDQDGKRPETVTVRL
-1622 LADGQKTDRALTL
+1622 LADGQNTDKTLTL

-1646 DLAVYNAG
+1646 DLD
-1654 QPIAYT
+1654 AY
-1660 VEEEAVTGYQPSIT
+1660 
-1674 GDAAT
+1674 
-1679 GFTITNTHTPETT
+1679 
-1692 AVSVEKVWD
+1692 
-1701 DADDQDGMRP
+1701 
-1711 KEITIRLLANG
+1711 KEGA
-1722 EEVAGKT
+1722 
-1729 LTLNAANDWA
+1729 
-1739 GSFSGLDVYSEGVAI
+1739 AI

-1833 GWAWEFADLPKYENG
+1833 GWAWRFTDLPKYENG

-1898 EWAFTVWLDDTS
+1898 EWAFTVWLDDTD
-1910 INGTYG
+1910 INGAYG

-1945 YRVTETGANQDGYN
+1945 YRVTETGANQDGYD
-1959 TTKQG
+1959 TTKHG
-1964 DTGVIPEGGTAT
+1964 DKGVIPEGGTAT

-1988 PATGSLAVSKTVSG
+1988 PTTGSLAVSKTVSG

-2101 AGDEASPLLWFLLGF
+2101 AGDEASPLLWFMIGC

>member
-77 SGINDGHAL
+77 SGINGGHAL
-86 LFGASLGSKGY
+86 LFGASLGDKGY
-97 GDWNEWTGTETPQAG
+97 GDWNEWTGTAAPRTG
-112 IVKSGLT
+112 IVKNGLT
-119 DGYPQLAIDTRKAE
+119 NGYPQLAINTSAAR
-133 NVTIKGRNGSESL
+133 NPTIRRRSGSESL

-153 VAVDGKA
+153 VAADGKA
-160 SYRDAQGLLQVD
+160 SYKDAQGLLQVD

-209 GNVGQFF
+209 GNDGQFF
-216 PFNEATANPTQQWHN
+216 PFNEATANPTQQGHN
-231 PLMNTVDSIDASL
+231 PLMNTVDSTNASL

-256 VQQNGGYVDKN
+256 VQQYGGHVDET
-267 QTKAVTYEFSG
+267 QMKAVTYEFSG

-292 DLGGIHNAASVKINF
+292 DLGGIHNAASVKIDF

-324 ALLGVGS
+324 ALLGVGR
-331 NTLPDDTYHT
+331 NTLPDGTYHT

-377 NTLAGAEF
+377 NTLAGAAFE
-385 ALTVSYTENGALV
+385 LTVSYTEDGESR
-398 TETLTSGTTGAD
+398 TETLTSGATGAD

-417 SEVPDALPLTIDQL
+417 SEDQDALPLTIDQL
-431 YELYERYGQKK
+431 YERYGQKE

-452 TPDGY
+452 TPNGY
-457 RSAGAVSLRFDKVG
+457 RSAGAVSLRFDEVG

-478 ANPWSTGAYATSG
+478 EDPWSTGAYATSG
-491 VLLKLGNSIG
+491 VLLTLGNRIG

-510 GEEPVDTIDLSSTTP
+510 GEAPVETIDLSSTTP

-559 WQNIQAALTKNP
+559 WQNIQAALTENP

-583 ITIDELPGDIN
+583 ITIDELPGDIT

-602 DELDSAQYGV
+602 NERDSAQYGV
-612 FYYYTVAD
+612 FYYYTVAN
-620 AVEDIKGNNT
+620 AVEDIDGDNT

-655 RNELSVLKVGE
+655 RNELSVLKVDE

-671 EGATFALYAASDV
+671 AGATFALYAASDV
-684 TVTGGSYTAAGTARL
+684 TVTGGSYTAGGAARL
-699 TGVTGANGR
+699 TGVTGADGL

-753 GTADN
+753 GTEDN

-773 WAFATDDKIDV
+773 WAFATDDEIDV

-814 RGIVGTGTVGAAFQA
+814 REIVGEGANKVFQA
-829 IDGVTYHPSYYA
+829 IDGKTEYRPSYYA
-841 VSDDAGGYTIYRYDA
+841 VSDGAGGYTVYRYDD

-870 KYAGNGQYGAYAG
+870 KYAGNGQYDAYAG
-883 LEQQG
+883 LAQQG

-920 KLHGTELTDLTNL
+920 ELHGARLTDLTNL

-939 VKVANEPVDDAGP
+939 VKVANEPVDDVGQ

-963 AGLND
+963 AGLD
-968 TQIEQLKRSLAITV
+968 DAQIEKLKQSLAITV

-992 YTLAYGREDGATIL
+992 YTLAYGREDGVTIL

-1018 INGVSGDTYTVTETG
+1018 INGVSGDTYTVEETG
-1033 CDPEDLSLPEG
+1033 CKPEDLDLPEG
-1044 TKLTATGLGTT
+1044 TELTATGLGTT
-1055 TIGVADIGL
+1055 TIGDAEIGL

-1069 TTCSHK
+1069 TTCSHTD
-1075 NWPLYDGCFFAGTLT
+1075 WPLYDGCFFAGTLT
-1090 GNRGT
+1090 RNRGT
-1095 VVITSRAPSAS
+1095 VVITSRSPSAS
-1106 QRKAIEDA
+1106 QRKAIEDK
-1114 LLGGVW
+1114 LLHGVW
-1120 KETVYYYSLNSL
+1120 KEPVYYYSLNSL

-1163 NAAYEDGGTPGQIVF
+1163 NAAYEDGGTPGKIVF
-1178 SNTSVWQH
+1178 SDTSVWQH
-1186 VAKIVYDTEAAQVG
+1186 VAKIVYNTEAAQVG

-1220 NDADDQDGKRPETVT
+1220 DDADDQDGKRPETVT
-1235 VRLLADGLNTGKT
+1235 VRLLANGEEVAGKT
-1248 LTLNAGN
+1248 LTLNADN
-1255 GWSDSFTGLD
+1255 GWSGSFTGLD

-1271 AIVYTVEEVNV
+1271 AIDYTVEEVSV
-1282 AGYQSSITGSAAD
+1282 AGYTSNITD
-1295 GFTITNT
+1295 
-1302 HTPEK
+1302 
-1307 TAVSVEK
+1307 
-1314 VWNDADDQDGKRPE
+1314 
-1328 TVTVRLLADGLN
+1328 
-1340 TGKTLTLNAGNGW
+1340 
-1353 SDSFTGLD
+1353 
-1361 VYSEGVA
+1361 
-1368 IVYTVEE
+1368 
-1375 VNVAGYQSSITGSAA
+1375 AA

-1410 VWDDAD
+1410 VW
-1416 DQDGMRPDAVTVR
+1416 
-1429 LLADGESTDRAL
+1429 
-1441 TLNADNGWSGSFTD
+1441 N
-1455 LDVYNAG
+1455 
-1462 QPIAYTVEEVNVA
+1462 
-1475 GYQSSITGS
+1475 
-1484 AADGFT
+1484 
-1490 ITNTH
+1490 
-1495 TPEKTA
+1495 
-1501 VSVQK
+1501 
-1506 VWDDA
+1506 
-1511 DDQDGMR
+1511 
-1518 PDAVTVRLLA
+1518 
-1528 DGESTDRALTL
+1528 
-1539 NADNGWSGSFTDLDV
+1539 
-1554 YNAGQPIA
+1554 
-1562 YTVEEVNVA
+1562 
-1571 GYQSSITGSAADG
+1571 
-1584 FTITNTHTPETTAVS
+1584 
-1599 VEKVWDDA
+1599 
-1607 DDQDGMRPDEITVRL
+1607 
-1622 LADGQKTDRALTL
+1622 
-1635 NADNDWAGSFS
+1635 
-1646 DLAVYNAG
+1646 
-1654 QPIAYT
+1654 
-1660 VEEEAVTGYQPSIT
+1660 
-1674 GDAAT
+1674 
-1679 GFTITNTHTPETT
+1679 
-1692 AVSVEKVWD
+1692 

-1729 LTLNAANDWA
+1729 LTLNAANGWA
-1739 GSFSGLDVYSEGVAI
+1739 GSFTGLDVYNAGQPIAYTVEEVNVAGYQSSITGDAATCFTITNTHTPEKTALSVKKVWDDADDQDGKRPETVTVRLLADGQNTDRALTLNAANGWKGNFTGLGVYSEGVAI
-1754 VYTVEE
+1754 DYTVEEVSVAGYTSNITDATDGFTITNTHTPEKTAVSVEKVWDDADDQDGMRPDAVTIRLLADGQDTGKTLTLNADNGWKVSFTDLDAYKEGAAIVYTVEE
-1760 ADVAGYQPQITGS
+1760 VNVEGYTSGITGD

-1833 GWAWEFADLPKYENG
+1833 GWAWRFIDLPKYENG

-1872 TNTKDILSGSLTV
+1872 TNTKDILPGSLTV

-1898 EWAFTVWLDDTS
+1898 EWAFTVWLDDTD
-1910 INGTYG
+1910 INGAYG

-1988 PATGSLAVSKTVSG
+1988 PTTGSLAVSKTVSG

-2047 ASGLPAGVAYVV
+2047 ATGLPAGVAYVV

-2066 DGYATAATGDTG
+2066 DGYATAATGNTG